1 MKAVEVELLM
11 KGNLSQGMLDA
22 QTKANL
28 LDESLKRVG
37 MTIGGV
43 FTAQKAVEFVKT
55 MIDVRQE
62 VENLSI
68 SFETLLGSKDKATQ
82 FFDELREYAVN
93 TPLMLNDLAGGAQT
107 MLGFN
112 IEAEKVIPTLKQIGD
127 ISMGD
132 RDRFN
137 SLVLAFSQM
146 SATGK
151 LMGQDLL
158 QMINAGFN
166 PLATISEKTGKS
178 IGQLKD
184 EMSAGAISS
193 EMVAQA
199 FADATAEGGK
209 FHGML
214 DKQSKGL
221 KGQISNLE
229 GAIDN
234 MFNAMG
240 EKSEG
245 ILTGSVE
252 VASELVKNYEAVG
265 KALMS
270 LVAVYGSYK
279 TALIATLAVQKAAS
293 FVENIRLV
301 AMFRKELGLATAAQ
315 QAFNITA
322 NANPYVLLAT
332 VILSAAAALVIYS
345 KNCSAA
351 ADEAQ
356 RAADREKEQT
366 DAINDK
372 KEAIEKCI
380 STITDENLAEQ
391 DKLEALE
398 KLKKLMPS
406 VFEKYRT
413 EKELIGKLT
422 EARREY
428 NEELREERNLKGEGN
443 LKADQQRV
451 ADLKKYLEL
460 RKEYY
465 KTGRLTMSD
474 SDYNLYQ
481 NLDKKYNKEVRNVRG
496 TFQTFNSA
504 IESLIKASEG
514 TVWKDVQQVRT
525 DNHNKF
531 MAKLNSMNAETA
543 QKTINFYKNCISSAN
558 KQGKKLVKLPEES
571 VATSV
576 DELQNRIKSAT
587 ARMKSIHENASK
599 DFMKDAKTAWTN
611 AQNEVNKVI
620 KNRNNRSLYPDEASY
635 LAALRK
641 ARDEEKKAKANYEAA
656 GGDTSKKTKKKTK
669 KTKNTGLTPQE
680 KANIKA
686 AEQEEKGRQVEAA
699 QRKQEASEKQTA
711 FDLKQAEIDG
721 LQEGFDKELETI
733 NLNYD
738 KLIEANRL
746 RQQEWVDELQNISD
760 LSFEQAHPDWKKQGL
775 KRPTVTVDDLSAD
788 QKNYLKQ
795 YTEAANAY
803 KQNSEAKLYQN
814 LLAKYQDY
822 EEQRKSIRE
831 KFAKDRAHIEK
842 AVDADGRPIGE
853 DVKER
858 ALAELAKQERAALKS
873 VDDAQ
878 LTELGKENK
887 VLVDLF
893 ADTSEKSVAEVQKI
907 IERIKVLMDYLR
919 GTKDAEGT
927 AVIKDGNGKTER
939 RITQKDMAGLG
950 FSPAELKA
958 LEKSPEKLKALTE
971 QYEKL
976 KKEVLGKNPFRA
988 LADAVGELFKHGE
1001 DGEEKGLEA
1010 KLKRLGESAAASAEM
1025 VGDLAGRLSEMF
1037 EAAGNDG
1044 MAEAM
1049 DAVQGVMTSVS
1060 NIGRGFAEGGV
1071 VGGIAA
1077 AAGEAIGWVTKAFQ
1091 ASARHKAALEKVME
1105 EVTAQQREYNLLL
1118 MEQNLEMEKAQTIF
1132 GTDTYGK
1139 AANAVRVMKDA
1150 YAGLKAE
1157 IAGTAEQQQKFGY
1170 LDTGNAF
1177 WNKIV
1182 NKGYSE
1188 LKDAYS
1194 GLADIEIKTG
1204 HKKTGLFGWGKGKDT
1219 YSSILD
1225 VYPELID
1232 SAGNFNR
1239 ELAESIMN
1247 SREFAKND
1255 KEALQYIIDLYDQA
1269 EEAWESVKDYF
1280 EGVFGDLG
1288 QTLTDAL
1295 VDAFKNG
1302 TDAGKAFADSL
1313 TGMLEKLA
1321 EQMIYTVTI
1330 APLLEKAQEEMLDVM
1345 KREDLTDEEK
1355 FGNYVRILDDM
1366 TDNALSQQGTFNAL
1380 LEKYRQMAKEKGLDL
1395 WQGDSTTQTGKS
1407 GAYTTAS
1414 QESITKLEGLYT
1426 AMLVHETNIDTNVE
1440 NVAGSMQTA
1449 LGHLKRIDTN
1459 TGECSETLKLMRK
1472 DMCDMKDDLTTL
1484 RRDGIKTR

>member
-11 KGNLSQGMLDA
+11 KGNLSRGMLDA

-43 FTAQKAVEFVKT
+43 FTAQKAMEFVKT

-62 VENLSI
+62 VENLII

-82 FFDELREYAVN
+82 FFSELSEYAVN

-107 MLGFN
+107 MLAFN

-332 VILSAAAALVIYS
+332 VILSAAAALAIYS

-380 STITDENLAEQ
+380 STITDENLAEL
-391 DKLEALE
+391 DRLEALE

-406 VFEKYRT
+406 VFEKYKT
-413 EKELIGKLT
+413 EKELIDKLT

-460 RKEYY
+460 RKQYY
-465 KTGRLTMSD
+465 KTGRLNMSD

-543 QKTINFYKNCISSAN
+543 QKTINFYKNCIASAN
-558 KQGKKLVKLPEES
+558 KQGKKLVQLPGES

-576 DELQNRIKSAT
+576 AELQSRIKSAT
-587 ARMKSIHENASK
+587 TRMKSIHENASK

-611 AQNEVNKVI
+611 AQNEVKKVI

-656 GGDTSKKTKKKTK
+656 GGDTSKKTKK
-669 KTKNTGLTPQE
+669 TKNTGLTPQE

-699 QRKQEASEKQTA
+699 QRKQQASEKQTA

-775 KRPTVTVDDLSAD
+775 KRPTVTMDDLSAD

-803 KQNSEAKLYQN
+803 KRNSEAKLYQN

-822 EEQRKSIRE
+822 EEQRKSISE
-831 KFAKDRAHIEK
+831 KFAKDRAQIEK

-853 DVKER
+853 EVKER

-873 VDDAQ
+873 VDEAQ

-907 IERIKVLMDYLR
+907 IDRIKVLMDYLR

-1091 ASARHKAALEKVME
+1091 ASARHKAALEKIME

-1118 MEQNLEMEKAQTIF
+1118 MEQNLELEKAQTIF

-1157 IAGTAEQQQKFGY
+1157 IAGT
-1170 LDTGNAF
+1170 
-1177 WNKIV
+1177 
-1182 NKGYSE
+1182 
-1188 LKDAYS
+1188 
-1194 GLADIEIKTG
+1194 ADIEIKTG

-1472 DMCDMKDDLTTL
+1472 DMRDMKDDLTTL

>member
-1 MKAVEVELLM
+1 M
-11 KGNLSQGMLDA
+11 
-22 QTKANL
+22 
-28 LDESLKRVG
+28 
-37 MTIGGV
+37 
-43 FTAQKAVEFVKT
+43 
-55 MIDVRQE
+55 
-62 VENLSI
+62 
-68 SFETLLGSKDKATQ
+68 
-82 FFDELREYAVN
+82 
-93 TPLMLNDLAGGAQT
+93 
-107 MLGFN
+107 
-112 IEAEKVIPTLKQIGD
+112 
-127 ISMGD
+127 
-132 RDRFN
+132 
-137 SLVLAFSQM
+137 
-146 SATGK
+146 
-151 LMGQDLL
+151 
-158 QMINAGFN
+158 
-166 PLATISEKTGKS
+166 
-178 IGQLKD
+178 
-184 EMSAGAISS
+184 
-193 EMVAQA
+193 
-199 FADATAEGGK
+199 
-209 FHGML
+209 
-214 DKQSKGL
+214 
-221 KGQISNLE
+221 
-229 GAIDN
+229 
-234 MFNAMG
+234 
-240 EKSEG
+240 
-245 ILTGSVE
+245 
-252 VASELVKNYEAVG
+252 
-265 KALMS
+265 
-270 LVAVYGSYK
+270 
-279 TALIATLAVQKAAS
+279 
-293 FVENIRLV
+293 
-301 AMFRKELGLATAAQ
+301 
-315 QAFNITA
+315 
-322 NANPYVLLAT
+322 
-332 VILSAAAALVIYS
+332 
-345 KNCSAA
+345 
-351 ADEAQ
+351 
-356 RAADREKEQT
+356 
-366 DAINDK
+366 
-372 KEAIEKCI
+372 
-380 STITDENLAEQ
+380 
-391 DKLEALE
+391 
-398 KLKKLMPS
+398 
-406 VFEKYRT
+406 
-413 EKELIGKLT
+413 
-422 EARREY
+422 
-428 NEELREERNLKGEGN
+428 
-443 LKADQQRV
+443 
-451 ADLKKYLEL
+451 
-460 RKEYY
+460 
-465 KTGRLTMSD
+465 
-474 SDYNLYQ
+474 
-481 NLDKKYNKEVRNVRG
+481 
-496 TFQTFNSA
+496 
-504 IESLIKASEG
+504 
-514 TVWKDVQQVRT
+514 
-525 DNHNKF
+525 
-531 MAKLNSMNAETA
+531 
-543 QKTINFYKNCISSAN
+543 
-558 KQGKKLVKLPEES
+558 
-571 VATSV
+571 
-576 DELQNRIKSAT
+576 
-587 ARMKSIHENASK
+587 
-599 DFMKDAKTAWTN
+599 
-611 AQNEVNKVI
+611 
-620 KNRNNRSLYPDEASY
+620 
-635 LAALRK
+635 RK

-656 GGDTSKKTKKKTK
+656 GGDTSKKTK

-760 LSFEQAHPDWKKQGL
+760 LSFEQAHPNWKKQGL
-775 KRPTVTVDDLSAD
+775 KRPTVTMDDLSAD

-822 EEQRKSIRE
+822 EEQRKSISE
-831 KFAKDRAHIEK
+831 KFAKDRAQIEK

-853 DVKER
+853 EVKER

-873 VDDAQ
+873 VDEAQ

-907 IERIKVLMDYLR
+907 IDRIKVLMDYLR

-927 AVIKDGNGKTER
+927 AVIKDGHGRTER

-988 LADAVGELFKHGE
+988 LADAVGELFKRGE
-1001 DGEEKGLEA
+1001 DGEEKDLEA

-1091 ASARHKAALEKVME
+1091 ASARHKAALEKIME

-1118 MEQNLEMEKAQTIF
+1118 MEQNLELEKAQTIF

-1157 IAGTAEQQQKFGY
+1157 IAGTAEQQKKFGY

-1472 DMCDMKDDLTTL
+1472 DMRDMKDDLTTL

>member
-68 SFETLLGSKDKATQ
+68 SFETLLGGKDKATQ
-82 FFDELREYAVN
+82 FFGELREYAVN

-112 IEAEKVIPTLKQIGD
+112 MEAEKVIPTLKQIGD

-166 PLATISEKTGKS
+166 PLAIISGKTGKS

-229 GAIDN
+229 GAIDD

-332 VILSAAAALVIYS
+332 VILSAAAALAIYS

-356 RAADREKEQT
+356 RATDREKEQT

-380 STITDENLAEQ
+380 STITDENLAEL
-391 DKLEALE
+391 DRLEALE

-406 VFEKYRT
+406 VFEKYKT
-413 EKELIGKLT
+413 EKELIDKLT

-465 KTGRLTMSD
+465 KTGRLNMSD

-481 NLDKKYNKEVRNVRG
+481 NLNKKYNKEVRNVRG

-543 QKTINFYKNCISSAN
+543 QKTINFYRNCISSAN
-558 KQGKKLVKLPEES
+558 KQGKKLVQLPGES

-656 GGDTSKKTKKKTK
+656 GGDTSKKTKK
-669 KTKNTGLTPQE
+669 TKNTGLTPQE

-721 LQEGFDKELETI
+721 LQDGFDKELETI

-738 KLIEANRL
+738 KLVEANRL

-775 KRPTVTVDDLSAD
+775 KRPTVTMDDLSAD

-822 EEQRKSIRE
+822 EEQRKSISE
-831 KFAKDRAHIEK
+831 KFAKDRAQIEK
-842 AVDADGRPIGE
+842 AVDAEGHPIGE

-873 VDDAQ
+873 VDEAQ

-907 IERIKVLMDYLR
+907 IDRIKVLMDYLR
-919 GTKDAEGT
+919 GTKDGDGT
-927 AVIKDGNGKTER
+927 AVIKDGNGRTER

-1001 DGEEKGLEA
+1001 DGEEKGLET

-1025 VGDLAGRLSEMF
+1025 VGDLAGKLSEMF

-1091 ASARHKAALEKVME
+1091 ASARHKAALEKIME

-1118 MEQNLEMEKAQTIF
+1118 MEQNLELEKAQTIF

-1380 LEKYRQMAKEKGLDL
+1380 LEKYRQLAKEKGLDL

-1459 TGECSETLKLMRK
+1459 TGECSETLKLMCK
-1472 DMCDMKDDLTTL
+1472 DMRDMKDDLTTL

>member
-1 MKAVEVELLM
+1 MRGSVKIEDLKKIDDYAVRLSKQSTKIDAAKVRIVKA
-11 KGNLSQGMLDA
+11 
-22 QTKANL
+22 
-28 LDESLKRVG
+28 
-37 MTIGGV
+37 
-43 FTAQKAVEFVKT
+43 
-55 MIDVRQE
+55 
-62 VENLSI
+62 
-68 SFETLLGSKDKATQ
+68 FETLRLATDRTTESLNELDYSQ
-82 FFDELREYAVN
+82 MMDTLTKLDLSRPIDELENMSGA
-93 TPLMLNDLAGGAQT
+93 LDDLAEKLVATET
-107 MLGFN
+107 MSQYFGTSDWNFYRRWLQENDFDTG
-112 IEAEKVIPTLKQIGD
+112 EDAMMTLATMKESYESVKDMVSLLDFALRNWNDD
-127 ISMGD
+127 ILRDGKASGD
-132 RDRFN
+132 R
-137 SLVLAFSQM
+137 
-146 SATGK
+146 
-151 LMGQDLL
+151 
-158 QMINAGFN
+158 
-166 PLATISEKTGKS
+166 
-178 IGQLKD
+178 
-184 EMSAGAISS
+184 
-193 EMVAQA
+193 QA
-199 FADATAEGGK
+199 MTRYMRENDG
-209 FHGML
+209 
-214 DKQSKGL
+214 
-221 KGQISNLE
+221 NLE
-229 GAIDN
+229 GNIDD
-234 MFNAMG
+234 
-240 EKSEG
+240 S
-245 ILTGSVE
+245 
-252 VASELVKNYEAVG
+252 
-265 KALMS
+265 
-270 LVAVYGSYK
+270 
-279 TALIATLAVQKAAS
+279 
-293 FVENIRLV
+293 
-301 AMFRKELGLATAAQ
+301 
-315 QAFNITA
+315 
-322 NANPYVLLAT
+322 
-332 VILSAAAALVIYS
+332 
-345 KNCSAA
+345 
-351 ADEAQ
+351 
-356 RAADREKEQT
+356 RAE
-366 DAINDK
+366 
-372 KEAIEKCI
+372 
-380 STITDENLAEQ
+380 
-391 DKLEALE
+391 
-398 KLKKLMPS
+398 
-406 VFEKYRT
+406 
-413 EKELIGKLT
+413 
-422 EARREY
+422 
-428 NEELREERNLKGEGN
+428 
-443 LKADQQRV
+443 
-451 ADLKKYLEL
+451 EL
-460 RKEYY
+460 RKELKRWQERRNWLGAIIGVEDERNNVQVQINKSRRY
-465 KTGRLTMSD
+465 
-474 SDYNLYQ
+474 
-481 NLDKKYNKEVRNVRG
+481 LDKVSG
-496 TFQTFNSA
+496 
-504 IESLIKASEG
+504 
-514 TVWKDVQQVRT
+514 
-525 DNHNKF
+525 
-531 MAKLNSMNAETA
+531 
-543 QKTINFYKNCISSAN
+543 
-558 KQGKKLVKLPEES
+558 
-571 VATSV
+571 
-576 DELQNRIKSAT
+576 
-587 ARMKSIHENASK
+587 
-599 DFMKDAKTAWTN
+599 
-611 AQNEVNKVI
+611 
-620 KNRNNRSLYPDEASY
+620 EA
-635 LAALRK
+635 
-641 ARDEEKKAKANYEAA
+641 
-656 GGDTSKKTKKKTK
+656 
-669 KTKNTGLTPQE
+669 
-680 KANIKA
+680 
-686 AEQEEKGRQVEAA
+686 
-699 QRKQEASEKQTA
+699 
-711 FDLKQAEIDG
+711 DLK
-721 LQEGFDKELETI
+721 
-733 NLNYD
+733 
-738 KLIEANRL
+738 
-746 RQQEWVDELQNISD
+746 
-760 LSFEQAHPDWKKQGL
+760 EQAKIYEK
-775 KRPTVTVDDLSAD
+775 
-788 QKNYLKQ
+788 
-795 YTEAANAY
+795 
-803 KQNSEAKLYQN
+803 

-831 KFAKDRAHIEK
+831 KFAKDRAQIEK

-873 VDDAQ
+873 VDEAQ

-907 IERIKVLMDYLR
+907 IDRIKVLMDYLR

-927 AVIKDGNGKTER
+927 AVIKDGNGRTER

-988 LADAVGELFKHGE
+988 LADAVGELFKRGE

-1091 ASARHKAALEKVME
+1091 ASARHKAALEKIME

-1118 MEQNLEMEKAQTIF
+1118 MEQNLELEKAQTIF

>member
-68 SFETLLGSKDKATQ
+68 SFETLLGGKDKATQ
-82 FFDELREYAVN
+82 FFGELREYAVN
-93 TPLMLNDLAGGAQT
+93 TPLMLNNLAGGAQT

-112 IEAEKVIPTLKQIGD
+112 MEAEKVIPTLKQIGD

-166 PLATISEKTGKS
+166 PLAIISEKTGKS

-229 GAIDN
+229 GAIDD

-332 VILSAAAALVIYS
+332 VILSAAAALAIYS

-380 STITDENLAEQ
+380 STITDENLAEL
-391 DKLEALE
+391 DRLEALE

-406 VFEKYRT
+406 VFEKYKT
-413 EKELIGKLT
+413 EKELIDKLT

-443 LKADQQRV
+443 LKADRQRV

-460 RKEYY
+460 RKQYY
-465 KTGRLTMSD
+465 KTGRLNMSD

-558 KQGKKLVKLPEES
+558 KQGKKLVQLPGES

-656 GGDTSKKTKKKTK
+656 GGDTSKKTK

-760 LSFEQAHPDWKKQGL
+760 LSFEQAHPNWKKQGL
-775 KRPTVTVDDLSAD
+775 KRPTVTMDDLSAD

-822 EEQRKSIRE
+822 EEQRKSISE
-831 KFAKDRAHIEK
+831 KFAKDRAQIEK

-858 ALAELAKQERAALKS
+858 ALAELSKQERAALKS

-907 IERIKVLMDYLR
+907 IDRIKMLMDYLR

-927 AVIKDGNGKTER
+927 AVIKDGNGRTER
-939 RITQKDMAGLG
+939 KITQKDMAELG

-1025 VGDLAGRLSEMF
+1025 VGDLAGKLSEMF
-1037 EAAGNDG
+1037 EATGNDG

-1077 AAGEAIGWVTKAFQ
+1077 AASEAIGWVTKAFQ
-1091 ASARHKAALEKVME
+1091 ASARHKAALEKIME

-1118 MEQNLEMEKAQTIF
+1118 MEQNLELEKAQTIF

-1157 IAGTAEQQQKFGY
+1157 IAGTAEQQKKFGY
-1170 LDTGNAF
+1170 TETGSAF

-1355 FGNYVRILDDM
+1355 FGNYVRILDEM

-1472 DMCDMKDDLTTL
+1472 DMRDMKDDLTTL

>member
-1 MKAVEVELLM
+1 MKIEDLKKIDDYADC
-11 KGNLSQGMLDA
+11 LSKQSTKIDA
-22 QTKANL
+22 AKVRIVKAFETL
-28 LDESLKRVG
+28 RLATDRTTESLK
-37 MTIGGV
+37 
-43 FTAQKAVEFVKT
+43 
-55 MIDVRQE
+55 
-62 VENLSI
+62 
-68 SFETLLGSKDKATQ
+68 
-82 FFDELREYAVN
+82 EL
-93 TPLMLNDLAGGAQT
+93 D
-107 MLGFN
+107 
-112 IEAEKVIPTLKQIGD
+112 
-127 ISMGD
+127 
-132 RDRFN
+132 
-137 SLVLAFSQM
+137 FSQM
-146 SATGK
+146 MDTLTK
-151 LMGQDLL
+151 LDLSRPIDEL
-158 QMINAGFN
+158 ENMSDALDD
-166 PLATISEKTGKS
+166 LAEK
-178 IGQLKD
+178 L
-184 EMSAGAISS
+184 
-193 EMVAQA
+193 
-199 FADATAEGGK
+199 
-209 FHGML
+209 
-214 DKQSKGL
+214 
-221 KGQISNLE
+221 
-229 GAIDN
+229 
-234 MFNAMG
+234 
-240 EKSEG
+240 
-245 ILTGSVE
+245 
-252 VASELVKNYEAVG
+252 VASEAMSQYFGTSDWNFYRQWLQENDFADGIDPIQTLKTMTESYESVKDMVAMLEFALRNWNDDILKDG
-265 KALMS
+265 KLSSDRSVMNR
-270 LVAVYGSYK
+270 YMRDNDGQ
-279 TALIATLAVQKAAS
+279 LA
-293 FVENIRLV
+293 ENIEGERV
-301 AMFRKELGLATAAQ
+301 
-315 QAFNITA
+315 
-322 NANPYVLLAT
+322 
-332 VILSAAAALVIYS
+332 
-345 KNCSAA
+345 
-351 ADEAQ
+351 
-356 RAADREKEQT
+356 
-366 DAINDK
+366 
-372 KEAIEKCI
+372 
-380 STITDENLAEQ
+380 
-391 DKLEALE
+391 
-398 KLKKLMPS
+398 
-406 VFEKYRT
+406 
-413 EKELIGKLT
+413 
-422 EARREY
+422 
-428 NEELREERNLKGEGN
+428 EELLKDLKRWQERRNWLGAIIGVDDERSNVQVQINKSRRYLDKVSGE
-443 LKADQQRV
+443 
-451 ADLKKYLEL
+451 ADLKEQ
-460 RKEYY
+460 
-465 KTGRLTMSD
+465 S
-474 SDYNLYQ
+474 
-481 NLDKKYNKEVRNVRG
+481 KKY
-496 TFQTFNSA
+496 
-504 IESLIKASEG
+504 
-514 TVWKDVQQVRT
+514 
-525 DNHNKF
+525 
-531 MAKLNSMNAETA
+531 
-543 QKTINFYKNCISSAN
+543 
-558 KQGKKLVKLPEES
+558 
-571 VATSV
+571 
-576 DELQNRIKSAT
+576 
-587 ARMKSIHENASK
+587 
-599 DFMKDAKTAWTN
+599 
-611 AQNEVNKVI
+611 
-620 KNRNNRSLYPDEASY
+620 
-635 LAALRK
+635 
-641 ARDEEKKAKANYEAA
+641 EK
-656 GGDTSKKTKKKTK
+656 
-669 KTKNTGLTPQE
+669 
-680 KANIKA
+680 
-686 AEQEEKGRQVEAA
+686 
-699 QRKQEASEKQTA
+699 
-711 FDLKQAEIDG
+711 
-721 LQEGFDKELETI
+721 
-733 NLNYD
+733 
-738 KLIEANRL
+738 
-746 RQQEWVDELQNISD
+746 
-760 LSFEQAHPDWKKQGL
+760 
-775 KRPTVTVDDLSAD
+775 
-788 QKNYLKQ
+788 
-795 YTEAANAY
+795 
-803 KQNSEAKLYQN
+803 

-822 EEQRKSIRE
+822 EEQRKSISE
-831 KFAKDRAHIEK
+831 KFAKDRAQIEK
-842 AVDADGRPIGE
+842 AVDAEGRPIGE

-873 VDDAQ
+873 VDEAQ

-907 IERIKVLMDYLR
+907 IDRIKVLMDYLR

-927 AVIKDGNGKTER
+927 AVIKDGNGRTER

-1044 MAEAM
+1044 MADAM

-1091 ASARHKAALEKVME
+1091 ASARHKAALEKIME

-1118 MEQNLEMEKAQTIF
+1118 MEQNLELEKAQTIF

-1157 IAGTAEQQQKFGY
+1157 IAGTAEQQKKFGY
-1170 LDTGNAF
+1170 TETGSAF

-1472 DMCDMKDDLTTL
+1472 DMRDMKDDLTTL

>member
-1 MKAVEVELLM
+1 
-11 KGNLSQGMLDA
+11 
-22 QTKANL
+22 
-28 LDESLKRVG
+28 
-37 MTIGGV
+37 
-43 FTAQKAVEFVKT
+43 
-55 MIDVRQE
+55 
-62 VENLSI
+62 
-68 SFETLLGSKDKATQ
+68 
-82 FFDELREYAVN
+82 
-93 TPLMLNDLAGGAQT
+93 
-107 MLGFN
+107 
-112 IEAEKVIPTLKQIGD
+112 
-127 ISMGD
+127 
-132 RDRFN
+132 
-137 SLVLAFSQM
+137 
-146 SATGK
+146 
-151 LMGQDLL
+151 
-158 QMINAGFN
+158 
-166 PLATISEKTGKS
+166 
-178 IGQLKD
+178 
-184 EMSAGAISS
+184 
-193 EMVAQA
+193 
-199 FADATAEGGK
+199 
-209 FHGML
+209 
-214 DKQSKGL
+214 
-221 KGQISNLE
+221 
-229 GAIDN
+229 
-234 MFNAMG
+234 
-240 EKSEG
+240 
-245 ILTGSVE
+245 
-252 VASELVKNYEAVG
+252 
-265 KALMS
+265 
-270 LVAVYGSYK
+270 
-279 TALIATLAVQKAAS
+279 
-293 FVENIRLV
+293 
-301 AMFRKELGLATAAQ
+301 
-315 QAFNITA
+315 
-322 NANPYVLLAT
+322 
-332 VILSAAAALVIYS
+332 
-345 KNCSAA
+345 
-351 ADEAQ
+351 
-356 RAADREKEQT
+356 
-366 DAINDK
+366 
-372 KEAIEKCI
+372 
-380 STITDENLAEQ
+380 
-391 DKLEALE
+391 
-398 KLKKLMPS
+398 
-406 VFEKYRT
+406 
-413 EKELIGKLT
+413 
-422 EARREY
+422 
-428 NEELREERNLKGEGN
+428 
-443 LKADQQRV
+443 
-451 ADLKKYLEL
+451 
-460 RKEYY
+460 
-465 KTGRLTMSD
+465 MSD

-543 QKTINFYKNCISSAN
+543 QKTINFYKNCIASAN
-558 KQGKKLVKLPEES
+558 KQGKKLVQLPGES

-576 DELQNRIKSAT
+576 AELQSRIKSAT
-587 ARMKSIHENASK
+587 TRMKSIHENASK

-611 AQNEVNKVI
+611 AQNEVKKVI

-656 GGDTSKKTKKKTK
+656 GGDTSKKTKK
-669 KTKNTGLTPQE
+669 TKNTGLTPQE

-686 AEQEEKGRQVEAA
+686 AEQDEKGRQVEAA
-699 QRKQEASEKQTA
+699 QRKQQASEKQTA

-803 KQNSEAKLYQN
+803 KRNSEAKLYQN

-822 EEQRKSIRE
+822 EEQRKSISE
-831 KFAKDRAHIEK
+831 KFAKDRAQIEK
-842 AVDADGRPIGE
+842 AVDAEGRSIGE

-858 ALAELAKQERAALKS
+858 ALAELSKQERAALKS
-873 VDDAQ
+873 VDEAQ

-907 IERIKVLMDYLR
+907 IDRIKVLMDYLR

-927 AVIKDGNGKTER
+927 AVIKDGNGRTER

-1091 ASARHKAALEKVME
+1091 ASARHKAALEKIME

-1118 MEQNLEMEKAQTIF
+1118 MEQNLELEKAQTIF

-1157 IAGTAEQQQKFGY
+1157 IAGTAEQQKKFGY

-1269 EEAWESVKDYF
+1269 EEAWKSVKDYF

-1472 DMCDMKDDLTTL
+1472 DMRDMKDDLTTL

>member
-1 MKAVEVELLM
+1 M

-62 VENLSI
+62 VENLII

-82 FFDELREYAVN
+82 FFSELSEYAVN
-93 TPLMLNDLAGGAQT
+93 TPLMLDDLAGGAQT
-107 MLGFN
+107 MLAFN
-112 IEAEKVIPTLKQIGD
+112 IEAEKVIPILKQIGD

-166 PLATISEKTGKS
+166 PLAIISEKTGKS

-332 VILSAAAALVIYS
+332 VILSAAAALAIYS

-380 STITDENLAEQ
+380 STITDENLAEL
-391 DKLEALE
+391 DRLEALE

-406 VFEKYRT
+406 VFEKYKT
-413 EKELIGKLT
+413 EKELIDKLT

-460 RKEYY
+460 RKQYY
-465 KTGRLTMSD
+465 KTGRLNMSD

-558 KQGKKLVKLPEES
+558 KQGKKLVQLPGES

-656 GGDTSKKTKKKTK
+656 GGDTSKKTK

-775 KRPTVTVDDLSAD
+775 KRPTVTMDDLSAD

-822 EEQRKSIRE
+822 EEQRKSISE
-831 KFAKDRAHIEK
+831 KFAKDRAQIEK
-842 AVDADGRPIGE
+842 AVDAEGRPIGE

-858 ALAELAKQERAALKS
+858 ALAELSKQERAALKS

-907 IERIKVLMDYLR
+907 IDRIKVLMDYLR
-919 GTKDAEGT
+919 GTKDGDGT
-927 AVIKDGNGKTER
+927 AVIKDGNGRTER

-988 LADAVGELFKHGE
+988 LADAVGELFKRGE
-1001 DGEEKGLEA
+1001 DGEEKSLEA

-1091 ASARHKAALEKVME
+1091 ASARHKAALEKIME

-1118 MEQNLEMEKAQTIF
+1118 MEQNLELEKAQTIF

-1157 IAGTAEQQQKFGY
+1157 IAGTAEQQKKFGY
-1170 LDTGNAF
+1170 TETGSAF

-1269 EEAWESVKDYF
+1269 EEAWKSVKDYF

-1380 LEKYRQMAKEKGLDL
+1380 LEKYRQLAKEKGLDL

-1472 DMCDMKDDLTTL
+1472 DMRDMKDDLTTL

>member
-1 MKAVEVELLM
+1 MRGSVKIEDLKKIDDYAERLSKQSTKIDAAKVRIVKA
-11 KGNLSQGMLDA
+11 
-22 QTKANL
+22 
-28 LDESLKRVG
+28 
-37 MTIGGV
+37 
-43 FTAQKAVEFVKT
+43 
-55 MIDVRQE
+55 
-62 VENLSI
+62 
-68 SFETLLGSKDKATQ
+68 FETLRLAT
-82 FFDELREYAVN
+82 DRTTES
-93 TPLMLNDLAGGAQT
+93 LNDLDYSQMMDTLTKLDLSRPIDELGNMSGA
-107 MLGFN
+107 LDDL
-112 IEAEKVIPTLKQIGD
+112 AEKLVATETMSQYFGTSDWNFYRRWLQENDFDTGEDAMMTLATMKESYESVKDMVSLLDFALRNWNDD
-127 ISMGD
+127 ILRDGKASGD
-132 RDRFN
+132 R
-137 SLVLAFSQM
+137 
-146 SATGK
+146 
-151 LMGQDLL
+151 
-158 QMINAGFN
+158 
-166 PLATISEKTGKS
+166 
-178 IGQLKD
+178 
-184 EMSAGAISS
+184 
-193 EMVAQA
+193 QA
-199 FADATAEGGK
+199 MTRYMRENDG
-209 FHGML
+209 
-214 DKQSKGL
+214 
-221 KGQISNLE
+221 NLE
-229 GAIDN
+229 GNIDDSR
-234 MFNAMG
+234 A
-240 EKSEG
+240 ED
-245 ILTGSVE
+245 L
-252 VASELVKNYEAVG
+252 
-265 KALMS
+265 
-270 LVAVYGSYK
+270 
-279 TALIATLAVQKAAS
+279 
-293 FVENIRLV
+293 
-301 AMFRKELGLATAAQ
+301 RKELKRWQERRNWLGAIIGVEDERNNVQVQINKSRRYLDK
-315 QAFNITA
+315 
-322 NANPYVLLAT
+322 V
-332 VILSAAAALVIYS
+332 SGE
-345 KNCSAA
+345 
-351 ADEAQ
+351 ADV
-356 RAADREKEQT
+356 KEQ
-366 DAINDK
+366 AKIY
-372 KEAIEKCI
+372 EK
-380 STITDENLAEQ
+380 
-391 DKLEALE
+391 
-398 KLKKLMPS
+398 
-406 VFEKYRT
+406 
-413 EKELIGKLT
+413 
-422 EARREY
+422 
-428 NEELREERNLKGEGN
+428 
-443 LKADQQRV
+443 
-451 ADLKKYLEL
+451 
-460 RKEYY
+460 
-465 KTGRLTMSD
+465 
-474 SDYNLYQ
+474 
-481 NLDKKYNKEVRNVRG
+481 
-496 TFQTFNSA
+496 
-504 IESLIKASEG
+504 
-514 TVWKDVQQVRT
+514 
-525 DNHNKF
+525 
-531 MAKLNSMNAETA
+531 
-543 QKTINFYKNCISSAN
+543 
-558 KQGKKLVKLPEES
+558 
-571 VATSV
+571 
-576 DELQNRIKSAT
+576 
-587 ARMKSIHENASK
+587 
-599 DFMKDAKTAWTN
+599 
-611 AQNEVNKVI
+611 
-620 KNRNNRSLYPDEASY
+620 
-635 LAALRK
+635 
-641 ARDEEKKAKANYEAA
+641 
-656 GGDTSKKTKKKTK
+656 
-669 KTKNTGLTPQE
+669 
-680 KANIKA
+680 
-686 AEQEEKGRQVEAA
+686 
-699 QRKQEASEKQTA
+699 
-711 FDLKQAEIDG
+711 
-721 LQEGFDKELETI
+721 
-733 NLNYD
+733 
-738 KLIEANRL
+738 
-746 RQQEWVDELQNISD
+746 
-760 LSFEQAHPDWKKQGL
+760 
-775 KRPTVTVDDLSAD
+775 
-788 QKNYLKQ
+788 
-795 YTEAANAY
+795 
-803 KQNSEAKLYQN
+803 

-822 EEQRKSIRE
+822 EEQRKSISE
-831 KFAKDRAHIEK
+831 KFAKDRAQIEK

-907 IERIKVLMDYLR
+907 IDRIKLLMDYLR

-927 AVIKDGNGKTER
+927 AVIKDGNGRTER

-976 KKEVLGKNPFRA
+976 KKEVLGKKPFRA

-1001 DGEEKGLEA
+1001 DGEEKSLEA

-1091 ASARHKAALEKVME
+1091 ASARHKAALEKIME

-1118 MEQNLEMEKAQTIF
+1118 MEQNLELEKAQTIF

-1157 IAGTAEQQQKFGY
+1157 IAGTAEQQKKFGY

-1269 EEAWESVKDYF
+1269 EEAWKSVKDYF

-1472 DMCDMKDDLTTL
+1472 DMRDMKDDLTTL

>member
-1 MKAVEVELLM
+1 MSGSVKIEDLKKIDDYAEGLSKQSIKIDSAKLRIVKA
-11 KGNLSQGMLDA
+11 
-22 QTKANL
+22 
-28 LDESLKRVG
+28 
-37 MTIGGV
+37 
-43 FTAQKAVEFVKT
+43 
-55 MIDVRQE
+55 
-62 VENLSI
+62 
-68 SFETLLGSKDKATQ
+68 FETLRLAT
-82 FFDELREYAVN
+82 DRTMESLNEL
-93 TPLMLNDLAGGAQT
+93 D
-107 MLGFN
+107 
-112 IEAEKVIPTLKQIGD
+112 
-127 ISMGD
+127 
-132 RDRFN
+132 
-137 SLVLAFSQM
+137 FSQM
-146 SATGK
+146 MDTLTK
-151 LMGQDLL
+151 LDLSRPIDEL
-158 QMINAGFN
+158 ENMSDALDD
-166 PLATISEKTGKS
+166 LAEK
-178 IGQLKD
+178 L
-184 EMSAGAISS
+184 
-193 EMVAQA
+193 
-199 FADATAEGGK
+199 
-209 FHGML
+209 
-214 DKQSKGL
+214 
-221 KGQISNLE
+221 
-229 GAIDN
+229 
-234 MFNAMG
+234 
-240 EKSEG
+240 
-245 ILTGSVE
+245 
-252 VASELVKNYEAVG
+252 VASEAMSQYFGTSDWNFYRKWLQKNDFVDGIDPIQTLKTMTESYEGVKD
-265 KALMS
+265 M
-270 LVAVYGSYK
+270 
-279 TALIATLAVQKAAS
+279 
-293 FVENIRLV
+293 V
-301 AMFRKELGLATAAQ
+301 AMLEFALR
-315 QAFNITA
+315 NW
-322 NANPYVLLAT
+322 NDD
-332 VILSAAAALVIYS
+332 IL
-345 KNCSAA
+345 K
-351 ADEAQ
+351 D
-356 RAADREKEQT
+356 
-366 DAINDK
+366 
-372 KEAIEKCI
+372 
-380 STITDENLAEQ
+380 
-391 DKLEALE
+391 
-398 KLKKLMPS
+398 
-406 VFEKYRT
+406 
-413 EKELIGKLT
+413 GKLSSDRS
-422 EARREY
+422 EMNRYMRD
-428 NEELREERNLKGEGN
+428 N
-443 LKADQQRV
+443 D
-451 ADLKKYLEL
+451 
-460 RKEYY
+460 
-465 KTGRLTMSD
+465 GRLTENIEGARVEELLKDLKRWQERRNWLGAIIGVDDERSNVQVQINK
-474 SDYNLYQ
+474 SRRY
-481 NLDKKYNKEVRNVRG
+481 LDKVSGE
-496 TFQTFNSA
+496 A
-504 IESLIKASEG
+504 
-514 TVWKDVQQVRT
+514 DV
-525 DNHNKF
+525 K
-531 MAKLNSMNAETA
+531 
-543 QKTINFYKNCISSAN
+543 
-558 KQGKKLVKLPEES
+558 
-571 VATSV
+571 
-576 DELQNRIKSAT
+576 
-587 ARMKSIHENASK
+587 
-599 DFMKDAKTAWTN
+599 
-611 AQNEVNKVI
+611 
-620 KNRNNRSLYPDEASY
+620 
-635 LAALRK
+635 
-641 ARDEEKKAKANYEAA
+641 
-656 GGDTSKKTKKKTK
+656 
-669 KTKNTGLTPQE
+669 
-680 KANIKA
+680 
-686 AEQEEKGRQVEAA
+686 
-699 QRKQEASEKQTA
+699 
-711 FDLKQAEIDG
+711 
-721 LQEGFDKELETI
+721 
-733 NLNYD
+733 
-738 KLIEANRL
+738 
-746 RQQEWVDELQNISD
+746 
-760 LSFEQAHPDWKKQGL
+760 EQAKVYEK
-775 KRPTVTVDDLSAD
+775 
-788 QKNYLKQ
+788 
-795 YTEAANAY
+795 
-803 KQNSEAKLYQN
+803 

-822 EEQRKSIRE
+822 EEQRKSISE
-831 KFAKDRAHIEK
+831 KFAKDRAQMEK
-842 AVDADGRPIGE
+842 AVDADGRPIGD

-858 ALAELAKQERAALKS
+858 ALAELSKQERAALKS
-873 VDDAQ
+873 VDEAQ

-907 IERIKVLMDYLR
+907 IDRIKMLMDYLR

-927 AVIKDGNGKTER
+927 AVIKDGNGRTER

-1025 VGDLAGRLSEMF
+1025 VGDLAGKLSEMF
-1037 EAAGNDG
+1037 EATGNDG

-1077 AAGEAIGWVTKAFQ
+1077 AASEAIGWVTKAFQ
-1091 ASARHKAALEKVME
+1091 ASARHKAALEKIME

-1118 MEQNLEMEKAQTIF
+1118 MEQNLELEKAQTIF

-1157 IAGTAEQQQKFGY
+1157 IAGTAEQQKKFGY
-1170 LDTGNAF
+1170 TETGSAF

-1355 FGNYVRILDDM
+1355 FGNYVRILDEM

-1380 LEKYRQMAKEKGLDL
+1380 LEKYRQMAKDKGLDL

-1472 DMCDMKDDLTTL
+1472 DMRDMKDDLTTL

>member
-1 MKAVEVELLM
+1 MSRGVRIEDLKAIDDKAELL
-11 KGNLSQGMLDA
+11 KKD
-22 QTKANL
+22 
-28 LDESLKRVG
+28 SLKIESAKVR
-37 MTIGGV
+37 I
-43 FTAQKAVEFVKT
+43 AKA
-55 MIDVRQE
+55 
-62 VENLSI
+62 
-68 SFETLLGSKDKATQ
+68 FETLRLVSERTNESLERLDFSEMLDTLTKLDLSEPI
-82 FFDELREYAVN
+82 DELERMGNAVD
-93 TPLMLNDLAGGAQT
+93 TLAER
-107 MLGFN
+107 L
-112 IEAEKVIPTLKQIGD
+112 
-127 ISMGD
+127 
-132 RDRFN
+132 
-137 SLVLAFSQM
+137 
-146 SATGK
+146 
-151 LMGQDLL
+151 
-158 QMINAGFN
+158 
-166 PLATISEKTGKS
+166 
-178 IGQLKD
+178 
-184 EMSAGAISS
+184 
-193 EMVAQA
+193 
-199 FADATAEGGK
+199 
-209 FHGML
+209 
-214 DKQSKGL
+214 
-221 KGQISNLE
+221 
-229 GAIDN
+229 
-234 MFNAMG
+234 
-240 EKSEG
+240 
-245 ILTGSVE
+245 
-252 VASELVKNYEAVG
+252 VASETMSQYFGTSDWNFYRKWLQQNDFDDGSDAMQTLKTMTESYEGVKDMVAMLEFALRNWNDDILKEG
-265 KALMS
+265 KLSSDRSEMNRYMRDNDGR
-270 LVAVYGSYK
+270 L
-279 TALIATLAVQKAAS
+279 T
-293 FVENIRLV
+293 ENI
-301 AMFRKELGLATAAQ
+301 EG
-315 QAFNITA
+315 
-322 NANPYVLLAT
+322 
-332 VILSAAAALVIYS
+332 
-345 KNCSAA
+345 
-351 ADEAQ
+351 
-356 RAADREKEQT
+356 
-366 DAINDK
+366 
-372 KEAIEKCI
+372 
-380 STITDENLAEQ
+380 
-391 DKLEALE
+391 
-398 KLKKLMPS
+398 
-406 VFEKYRT
+406 
-413 EKELIGKLT
+413 
-422 EARREY
+422 ARV
-428 NEELREERNLKGEGN
+428 EELLKDLKRWQERRNWLGAIIGVDDERSNVQVQINKSRRYLDKVSGE
-443 LKADQQRV
+443 
-451 ADLKKYLEL
+451 ADLKE
-460 RKEYY
+460 
-465 KTGRLTMSD
+465 
-474 SDYNLYQ
+474 Q
-481 NLDKKYNKEVRNVRG
+481 
-496 TFQTFNSA
+496 
-504 IESLIKASEG
+504 
-514 TVWKDVQQVRT
+514 
-525 DNHNKF
+525 
-531 MAKLNSMNAETA
+531 
-543 QKTINFYKNCISSAN
+543 
-558 KQGKKLVKLPEES
+558 
-571 VATSV
+571 
-576 DELQNRIKSAT
+576 
-587 ARMKSIHENASK
+587 
-599 DFMKDAKTAWTN
+599 AKT
-611 AQNEVNKVI
+611 
-620 KNRNNRSLYPDEASY
+620 Y
-635 LAALRK
+635 
-641 ARDEEKKAKANYEAA
+641 EK
-656 GGDTSKKTKKKTK
+656 
-669 KTKNTGLTPQE
+669 
-680 KANIKA
+680 
-686 AEQEEKGRQVEAA
+686 
-699 QRKQEASEKQTA
+699 
-711 FDLKQAEIDG
+711 
-721 LQEGFDKELETI
+721 
-733 NLNYD
+733 
-738 KLIEANRL
+738 
-746 RQQEWVDELQNISD
+746 
-760 LSFEQAHPDWKKQGL
+760 
-775 KRPTVTVDDLSAD
+775 
-788 QKNYLKQ
+788 
-795 YTEAANAY
+795 
-803 KQNSEAKLYQN
+803 

-822 EEQRKSIRE
+822 EEQRKSISE
-831 KFAKDRAHIEK
+831 KFAKDRAQIEK

-858 ALAELAKQERAALKS
+858 ALAELSKQERAALKS

-907 IERIKVLMDYLR
+907 IDRIKMLMDYLR
-919 GTKDAEGT
+919 GTKDGDGT
-927 AVIKDGNGKTER
+927 ALIKDGNGRTER

-1091 ASARHKAALEKVME
+1091 ASARHKAALEKIME

-1118 MEQNLEMEKAQTIF
+1118 MEQNLELEKAQTIF

-1157 IAGTAEQQQKFGY
+1157 IAGTAEQQKKFGY
-1170 LDTGNAF
+1170 TETGSAF

-1269 EEAWESVKDYF
+1269 EESWESVKDYF

-1366 TDNALSQQGTFNAL
+1366 TDNALSQQGTINAL

-1472 DMCDMKDDLTTL
+1472 DMRDMKDDLTTL

>member
-1 MKAVEVELLM
+1 MRGSVKIEDLKKIDDYAERLSKQSTKIDAAKVRIVKA
-11 KGNLSQGMLDA
+11 
-22 QTKANL
+22 
-28 LDESLKRVG
+28 
-37 MTIGGV
+37 
-43 FTAQKAVEFVKT
+43 
-55 MIDVRQE
+55 
-62 VENLSI
+62 
-68 SFETLLGSKDKATQ
+68 FETLRLAT
-82 FFDELREYAVN
+82 DRTTES
-93 TPLMLNDLAGGAQT
+93 LNDLDYSQMMDTLTKLDLSRPIDELETMSGA
-107 MLGFN
+107 LDDL
-112 IEAEKVIPTLKQIGD
+112 AEKLVATETMSQYFGTSDWNFYRRWLQENDFDTGEDAMMTLATMKESYESVKDMVSMLDFALRNWNDD
-127 ISMGD
+127 ILRDGKVSGD
-132 RDRFN
+132 R
-137 SLVLAFSQM
+137 
-146 SATGK
+146 
-151 LMGQDLL
+151 
-158 QMINAGFN
+158 
-166 PLATISEKTGKS
+166 
-178 IGQLKD
+178 
-184 EMSAGAISS
+184 
-193 EMVAQA
+193 QA
-199 FADATAEGGK
+199 MTRYMRENDG
-209 FHGML
+209 
-214 DKQSKGL
+214 
-221 KGQISNLE
+221 NLE
-229 GAIDN
+229 GNIDD
-234 MFNAMG
+234 
-240 EKSEG
+240 S
-245 ILTGSVE
+245 
-252 VASELVKNYEAVG
+252 
-265 KALMS
+265 
-270 LVAVYGSYK
+270 
-279 TALIATLAVQKAAS
+279 
-293 FVENIRLV
+293 
-301 AMFRKELGLATAAQ
+301 
-315 QAFNITA
+315 
-322 NANPYVLLAT
+322 
-332 VILSAAAALVIYS
+332 
-345 KNCSAA
+345 
-351 ADEAQ
+351 
-356 RAADREKEQT
+356 RAE
-366 DAINDK
+366 
-372 KEAIEKCI
+372 
-380 STITDENLAEQ
+380 
-391 DKLEALE
+391 
-398 KLKKLMPS
+398 
-406 VFEKYRT
+406 
-413 EKELIGKLT
+413 
-422 EARREY
+422 
-428 NEELREERNLKGEGN
+428 
-443 LKADQQRV
+443 
-451 ADLKKYLEL
+451 EL
-460 RKEYY
+460 RKELKRWQERRNWLGAIIGVEDERNNVQVQINKSRRY
-465 KTGRLTMSD
+465 
-474 SDYNLYQ
+474 
-481 NLDKKYNKEVRNVRG
+481 LDKVSGE
-496 TFQTFNSA
+496 A
-504 IESLIKASEG
+504 
-514 TVWKDVQQVRT
+514 DV
-525 DNHNKF
+525 K
-531 MAKLNSMNAETA
+531 
-543 QKTINFYKNCISSAN
+543 
-558 KQGKKLVKLPEES
+558 
-571 VATSV
+571 
-576 DELQNRIKSAT
+576 
-587 ARMKSIHENASK
+587 
-599 DFMKDAKTAWTN
+599 
-611 AQNEVNKVI
+611 
-620 KNRNNRSLYPDEASY
+620 
-635 LAALRK
+635 
-641 ARDEEKKAKANYEAA
+641 
-656 GGDTSKKTKKKTK
+656 
-669 KTKNTGLTPQE
+669 
-680 KANIKA
+680 
-686 AEQEEKGRQVEAA
+686 
-699 QRKQEASEKQTA
+699 
-711 FDLKQAEIDG
+711 
-721 LQEGFDKELETI
+721 
-733 NLNYD
+733 
-738 KLIEANRL
+738 
-746 RQQEWVDELQNISD
+746 
-760 LSFEQAHPDWKKQGL
+760 EQAKIYEK
-775 KRPTVTVDDLSAD
+775 
-788 QKNYLKQ
+788 
-795 YTEAANAY
+795 
-803 KQNSEAKLYQN
+803 

-822 EEQRKSIRE
+822 EEQRKSISE
-831 KFAKDRAHIEK
+831 KFAKDRAQIEK

-853 DVKER
+853 DVKDR
-858 ALAELAKQERAALKS
+858 ALAELSKQERAALKS

-907 IERIKVLMDYLR
+907 IDRIKVLMDYLR
-919 GTKDAEGT
+919 GTKDGDGT
-927 AVIKDGNGKTER
+927 AVIKDGNGRTER

-1001 DGEEKGLEA
+1001 DGEEKSLEA

-1060 NIGRGFAEGGV
+1060 NIGRGFAEGGI

-1091 ASARHKAALEKVME
+1091 ASARHKAALEKIME

-1118 MEQNLEMEKAQTIF
+1118 MEQNLELEKAQTIF

-1157 IAGTAEQQQKFGY
+1157 IAGTSEQQKKFGY

-1380 LEKYRQMAKEKGLDL
+1380 LEKYRQLAKEKGLDL

-1440 NVAGSMQTA
+1440 NVAGCMQTA

-1472 DMCDMKDDLTTL
+1472 DMRDMKDDLTTL

>member
-1 MKAVEVELLM
+1 MRGSVKIEDLKKIDDYAERLSKQSNKIDSAKVRIVKAFETLRLATDRTTESLNDLDYSQMMDTLTKLDLSRPIDELENMSDALDDLAEKLVASEAM
-11 KGNLSQGMLDA
+11 SQYFGTSDWNFYRQWLQENDFVDGIDPIQTLKTMTESYESVKDMVAMLEFALRNWNDDILKDGNLSSDRSVMNRYMRD
-22 QTKANL
+22 
-28 LDESLKRVG
+28 
-37 MTIGGV
+37 
-43 FTAQKAVEFVKT
+43 
-55 MIDVRQE
+55 
-62 VENLSI
+62 
-68 SFETLLGSKDKATQ
+68 
-82 FFDELREYAVN
+82 
-93 TPLMLNDLAGGAQT
+93 NDGQLAE
-107 MLGFN
+107 N
-112 IEAEKVIPTLKQIGD
+112 IE
-127 ISMGD
+127 
-132 RDRFN
+132 
-137 SLVLAFSQM
+137 
-146 SATGK
+146 
-151 LMGQDLL
+151 
-158 QMINAGFN
+158 
-166 PLATISEKTGKS
+166 
-178 IGQLKD
+178 
-184 EMSAGAISS
+184 
-193 EMVAQA
+193 
-199 FADATAEGGK
+199 
-209 FHGML
+209 
-214 DKQSKGL
+214 
-221 KGQISNLE
+221 
-229 GAIDN
+229 
-234 MFNAMG
+234 G
-240 EKSEG
+240 E
-245 ILTGSVE
+245 
-252 VASELVKNYEAVG
+252 
-265 KALMS
+265 
-270 LVAVYGSYK
+270 
-279 TALIATLAVQKAAS
+279 
-293 FVENIRLV
+293 R
-301 AMFRKELGLATAAQ
+301 
-315 QAFNITA
+315 
-322 NANPYVLLAT
+322 
-332 VILSAAAALVIYS
+332 
-345 KNCSAA
+345 
-351 ADEAQ
+351 
-356 RAADREKEQT
+356 
-366 DAINDK
+366 
-372 KEAIEKCI
+372 
-380 STITDENLAEQ
+380 
-391 DKLEALE
+391 
-398 KLKKLMPS
+398 
-406 VFEKYRT
+406 
-413 EKELIGKLT
+413 
-422 EARREY
+422 
-428 NEELREERNLKGEGN
+428 
-443 LKADQQRV
+443 
-451 ADLKKYLEL
+451 
-460 RKEYY
+460 
-465 KTGRLTMSD
+465 
-474 SDYNLYQ
+474 
-481 NLDKKYNKEVRNVRG
+481 
-496 TFQTFNSA
+496 
-504 IESLIKASEG
+504 
-514 TVWKDVQQVRT
+514 
-525 DNHNKF
+525 
-531 MAKLNSMNAETA
+531 
-543 QKTINFYKNCISSAN
+543 
-558 KQGKKLVKLPEES
+558 
-571 VATSV
+571 V
-576 DELQNRIKSAT
+576 DELL
-587 ARMKSIHENASK
+587 K
-599 DFMKDAKTAWTN
+599 DLKRWQERRNWLGAIIGVDD
-611 AQNEVNKVI
+611 E
-620 KNRNNRSLYPDEASY
+620 RNNVQVQINKSRRY
-635 LAALRK
+635 LDK
-641 ARDEEKKAKANYEAA
+641 VSGE
-656 GGDTSKKTKKKTK
+656 S
-669 KTKNTGLTPQE
+669 
-680 KANIKA
+680 
-686 AEQEEKGRQVEAA
+686 
-699 QRKQEASEKQTA
+699 
-711 FDLKQAEIDG
+711 DLK
-721 LQEGFDKELETI
+721 
-733 NLNYD
+733 
-738 KLIEANRL
+738 
-746 RQQEWVDELQNISD
+746 
-760 LSFEQAHPDWKKQGL
+760 EQAKVYEK
-775 KRPTVTVDDLSAD
+775 
-788 QKNYLKQ
+788 
-795 YTEAANAY
+795 
-803 KQNSEAKLYQN
+803 

-822 EEQRKSIRE
+822 EEQRKSISE
-831 KFAKDRAHIEK
+831 KFAKDRAQIEK
-842 AVDADGRPIGE
+842 AVDADGRPIGD

-873 VDDAQ
+873 VDEAQ

-907 IERIKVLMDYLR
+907 IDRIKVLMDYLR

-927 AVIKDGNGKTER
+927 AVIKDGNGRTER

-1091 ASARHKAALEKVME
+1091 ASARHKAALEKIME

-1118 MEQNLEMEKAQTIF
+1118 MEQNLELEKAQTIF

-1157 IAGTAEQQQKFGY
+1157 IAGTAEQQKKFGY
-1170 LDTGNAF
+1170 TETGSAF

-1345 KREDLTDEEK
+1345 KREDMTDEEK

-1472 DMCDMKDDLTTL
+1472 DMRDMKDDLTTL

>member
-1 MKAVEVELLM
+1 MRGSVKIEDLKKIDDYAERLSKQSTKIDAAKVRIVKA
-11 KGNLSQGMLDA
+11 
-22 QTKANL
+22 
-28 LDESLKRVG
+28 
-37 MTIGGV
+37 
-43 FTAQKAVEFVKT
+43 
-55 MIDVRQE
+55 
-62 VENLSI
+62 
-68 SFETLLGSKDKATQ
+68 FETLRLAT
-82 FFDELREYAVN
+82 DRTTESLNEL
-93 TPLMLNDLAGGAQT
+93 D
-107 MLGFN
+107 
-112 IEAEKVIPTLKQIGD
+112 
-127 ISMGD
+127 
-132 RDRFN
+132 
-137 SLVLAFSQM
+137 FSQM
-146 SATGK
+146 MDTLTK
-151 LMGQDLL
+151 LDLSRPIDEL
-158 QMINAGFN
+158 ENMSDALDD
-166 PLATISEKTGKS
+166 LAEK
-178 IGQLKD
+178 L
-184 EMSAGAISS
+184 
-193 EMVAQA
+193 
-199 FADATAEGGK
+199 
-209 FHGML
+209 
-214 DKQSKGL
+214 
-221 KGQISNLE
+221 
-229 GAIDN
+229 
-234 MFNAMG
+234 
-240 EKSEG
+240 
-245 ILTGSVE
+245 
-252 VASELVKNYEAVG
+252 VASETMSQYFGTSDWNFYRQWLQENDFADGIDPIQTLKTITESYESVKDMVAMLEFALRNWNDDILKDG
-265 KALMS
+265 KLSSDRSVMNR
-270 LVAVYGSYK
+270 YMRENDGH
-279 TALIATLAVQKAAS
+279 LA
-293 FVENIRLV
+293 ENIEGERV
-301 AMFRKELGLATAAQ
+301 
-315 QAFNITA
+315 
-322 NANPYVLLAT
+322 
-332 VILSAAAALVIYS
+332 
-345 KNCSAA
+345 
-351 ADEAQ
+351 
-356 RAADREKEQT
+356 
-366 DAINDK
+366 
-372 KEAIEKCI
+372 
-380 STITDENLAEQ
+380 
-391 DKLEALE
+391 
-398 KLKKLMPS
+398 
-406 VFEKYRT
+406 
-413 EKELIGKLT
+413 
-422 EARREY
+422 
-428 NEELREERNLKGEGN
+428 EELLKDLKRWQERRNWLGAIIGVDDERNNVQVQINKSRRYLDKVSGE
-443 LKADQQRV
+443 
-451 ADLKKYLEL
+451 ADLK
-460 RKEYY
+460 
-465 KTGRLTMSD
+465 
-474 SDYNLYQ
+474 
-481 NLDKKYNKEVRNVRG
+481 
-496 TFQTFNSA
+496 
-504 IESLIKASEG
+504 
-514 TVWKDVQQVRT
+514 
-525 DNHNKF
+525 
-531 MAKLNSMNAETA
+531 
-543 QKTINFYKNCISSAN
+543 
-558 KQGKKLVKLPEES
+558 
-571 VATSV
+571 
-576 DELQNRIKSAT
+576 
-587 ARMKSIHENASK
+587 
-599 DFMKDAKTAWTN
+599 
-611 AQNEVNKVI
+611 
-620 KNRNNRSLYPDEASY
+620 
-635 LAALRK
+635 
-641 ARDEEKKAKANYEAA
+641 
-656 GGDTSKKTKKKTK
+656 
-669 KTKNTGLTPQE
+669 
-680 KANIKA
+680 
-686 AEQEEKGRQVEAA
+686 
-699 QRKQEASEKQTA
+699 
-711 FDLKQAEIDG
+711 
-721 LQEGFDKELETI
+721 
-733 NLNYD
+733 
-738 KLIEANRL
+738 
-746 RQQEWVDELQNISD
+746 
-760 LSFEQAHPDWKKQGL
+760 EQAKVLEK
-775 KRPTVTVDDLSAD
+775 
-788 QKNYLKQ
+788 
-795 YTEAANAY
+795 
-803 KQNSEAKLYQN
+803 

-842 AVDADGRPIGE
+842 AVDSDGRPIGE

-873 VDDAQ
+873 VDEAQ

-907 IERIKVLMDYLR
+907 IDRIKVLMDYLR

-927 AVIKDGNGKTER
+927 AVIKDGNGRTER

-1049 DAVQGVMTSVS
+1049 DAVQGVMTSVN

-1091 ASARHKAALEKVME
+1091 ASARHKAALEKIME

-1118 MEQNLEMEKAQTIF
+1118 MEQNLELEKAQTIF

-1157 IAGTAEQQQKFGY
+1157 IAGTAEQQKKFGY
-1170 LDTGNAF
+1170 TETGSAF

-1302 TDAGKAFADSL
+1302 TDAGKAFVDSL

-1395 WQGDSTTQTGKS
+1395 WQRDSTTQTGKS

-1472 DMCDMKDDLTTL
+1472 DMRDMKDDLTTL

>member
-1 MKAVEVELLM
+1 MSGSVKIEDLKKIDDYAEGLSKQSIKIDSAKLRIVKA
-11 KGNLSQGMLDA
+11 
-22 QTKANL
+22 
-28 LDESLKRVG
+28 
-37 MTIGGV
+37 
-43 FTAQKAVEFVKT
+43 
-55 MIDVRQE
+55 
-62 VENLSI
+62 
-68 SFETLLGSKDKATQ
+68 FETLRLAT
-82 FFDELREYAVN
+82 DRTTESLNEL
-93 TPLMLNDLAGGAQT
+93 D
-107 MLGFN
+107 
-112 IEAEKVIPTLKQIGD
+112 
-127 ISMGD
+127 
-132 RDRFN
+132 
-137 SLVLAFSQM
+137 FSQM
-146 SATGK
+146 MDTLTK
-151 LMGQDLL
+151 LDLSRPIDEL
-158 QMINAGFN
+158 ENMSDALDD
-166 PLATISEKTGKS
+166 LAEK
-178 IGQLKD
+178 L
-184 EMSAGAISS
+184 
-193 EMVAQA
+193 
-199 FADATAEGGK
+199 
-209 FHGML
+209 
-214 DKQSKGL
+214 
-221 KGQISNLE
+221 
-229 GAIDN
+229 
-234 MFNAMG
+234 
-240 EKSEG
+240 
-245 ILTGSVE
+245 
-252 VASELVKNYEAVG
+252 VASEAMSQYFGTSDWNFYRKWLQKNDFVDGIDPIQTLKTMTESYEGVKD
-265 KALMS
+265 M
-270 LVAVYGSYK
+270 
-279 TALIATLAVQKAAS
+279 
-293 FVENIRLV
+293 V
-301 AMFRKELGLATAAQ
+301 AMLEFALR
-315 QAFNITA
+315 NW
-322 NANPYVLLAT
+322 NDD
-332 VILSAAAALVIYS
+332 IL
-345 KNCSAA
+345 K
-351 ADEAQ
+351 D
-356 RAADREKEQT
+356 
-366 DAINDK
+366 
-372 KEAIEKCI
+372 
-380 STITDENLAEQ
+380 
-391 DKLEALE
+391 
-398 KLKKLMPS
+398 
-406 VFEKYRT
+406 
-413 EKELIGKLT
+413 GKLSSDRS
-422 EARREY
+422 EMNRYMRD
-428 NEELREERNLKGEGN
+428 N
-443 LKADQQRV
+443 D
-451 ADLKKYLEL
+451 
-460 RKEYY
+460 
-465 KTGRLTMSD
+465 GRLTENIEGARVEELLKDLKRWQERRNWLGAIIGVDDERSNVQVQINK
-474 SDYNLYQ
+474 SRRY
-481 NLDKKYNKEVRNVRG
+481 LDKVSGE
-496 TFQTFNSA
+496 A
-504 IESLIKASEG
+504 
-514 TVWKDVQQVRT
+514 DV
-525 DNHNKF
+525 K
-531 MAKLNSMNAETA
+531 
-543 QKTINFYKNCISSAN
+543 
-558 KQGKKLVKLPEES
+558 
-571 VATSV
+571 
-576 DELQNRIKSAT
+576 
-587 ARMKSIHENASK
+587 
-599 DFMKDAKTAWTN
+599 
-611 AQNEVNKVI
+611 
-620 KNRNNRSLYPDEASY
+620 
-635 LAALRK
+635 
-641 ARDEEKKAKANYEAA
+641 
-656 GGDTSKKTKKKTK
+656 
-669 KTKNTGLTPQE
+669 
-680 KANIKA
+680 
-686 AEQEEKGRQVEAA
+686 
-699 QRKQEASEKQTA
+699 
-711 FDLKQAEIDG
+711 
-721 LQEGFDKELETI
+721 
-733 NLNYD
+733 
-738 KLIEANRL
+738 
-746 RQQEWVDELQNISD
+746 
-760 LSFEQAHPDWKKQGL
+760 EQAKVYEK
-775 KRPTVTVDDLSAD
+775 
-788 QKNYLKQ
+788 
-795 YTEAANAY
+795 
-803 KQNSEAKLYQN
+803 

-822 EEQRKSIRE
+822 EEQRKSISE
-831 KFAKDRAHIEK
+831 KFAKDRAQIEK

-853 DVKER
+853 DVKAR
-858 ALAELAKQERAALKS
+858 ALAELSKQERAALKS

-907 IERIKVLMDYLR
+907 IDRIKVLMDYLR
-919 GTKDAEGT
+919 GTKDGDGT
-927 AVIKDGNGKTER
+927 AVIKDGSGRTER

-1025 VGDLAGRLSEMF
+1025 VGDLAGKLSEMF

-1091 ASARHKAALEKVME
+1091 ASARHKAALEKIME

-1118 MEQNLEMEKAQTIF
+1118 MEQNLELEKAQTIF

-1157 IAGTAEQQQKFGY
+1157 IAGTAEQQKKFGY
-1170 LDTGNAF
+1170 TETGSAF

-1302 TDAGKAFADSL
+1302 TDAGKAFTDSL

-1380 LEKYRQMAKEKGLDL
+1380 LEKYRQMAKDKGLDL

-1472 DMCDMKDDLTTL
+1472 DMRDMKDDLTTL

>member
-82 FFDELREYAVN
+82 FFGELLEYAVN
-93 TPLMLNDLAGGAQT
+93 TPLMVNELAGGAQT

-112 IEAEKVIPTLKQIGD
+112 IEAEKVIPILKQIGD

-166 PLATISEKTGKS
+166 PLAIISEKTGKS

-332 VILSAAAALVIYS
+332 VILSAAAALAIYS

-380 STITDENLAEQ
+380 STITDENLAEL
-391 DKLEALE
+391 DRLEALE

-406 VFEKYRT
+406 VFEKYKT
-413 EKELIGKLT
+413 EKELIDKLT

-443 LKADQQRV
+443 LKADRQRV

-460 RKEYY
+460 RKQYY
-465 KTGRLTMSD
+465 KTGRLNMSD

-558 KQGKKLVKLPEES
+558 KQGKKLVQLPGES

-620 KNRNNRSLYPDEASY
+620 KNRNNRFLYPDEASY
-635 LAALRK
+635 LAALHK

-656 GGDTSKKTKKKTK
+656 GGDTSKKTK

-775 KRPTVTVDDLSAD
+775 KRPTVTMDDLSAD

-822 EEQRKSIRE
+822 EEQRKSISE
-831 KFAKDRAHIEK
+831 KFAKDRAQIEK
-842 AVDADGRPIGE
+842 AVDAEGHPIGE
-853 DVKER
+853 DVKDR

-873 VDDAQ
+873 VDEAQ

-907 IERIKVLMDYLR
+907 IDRIKVLMDYLR
-919 GTKDAEGT
+919 GTKDGDGT
-927 AVIKDGNGKTER
+927 AVIKDGNGRTER

-988 LADAVGELFKHGE
+988 LADAVGELFKRGE
-1001 DGEEKGLEA
+1001 DGEEKSLEA

-1091 ASARHKAALEKVME
+1091 ASARHKAALEKIME

-1118 MEQNLEMEKAQTIF
+1118 MEQNLELETAQTIF

-1157 IAGTAEQQQKFGY
+1157 IAGTAEQQKKFGY
-1170 LDTGNAF
+1170 TETGSAF

-1302 TDAGKAFADSL
+1302 TDAGKAFVDSL

-1355 FGNYVRILDDM
+1355 FSNYVRILDDM

-1380 LEKYRQMAKEKGLDL
+1380 LEKYRQLAKEKGLDL

-1472 DMCDMKDDLTTL
+1472 DMRDMKDDLTTL

>member
-1 MKAVEVELLM
+1 MRGSVKIEDLKTIDDYADRLSKQSTKIDAAKVRIVKA
-11 KGNLSQGMLDA
+11 
-22 QTKANL
+22 
-28 LDESLKRVG
+28 
-37 MTIGGV
+37 
-43 FTAQKAVEFVKT
+43 
-55 MIDVRQE
+55 
-62 VENLSI
+62 
-68 SFETLLGSKDKATQ
+68 FETLRLAT
-82 FFDELREYAVN
+82 DRTTESLNEL
-93 TPLMLNDLAGGAQT
+93 D
-107 MLGFN
+107 
-112 IEAEKVIPTLKQIGD
+112 
-127 ISMGD
+127 
-132 RDRFN
+132 
-137 SLVLAFSQM
+137 FSQM
-146 SATGK
+146 MDTLTK
-151 LMGQDLL
+151 LDLSRPIDEL
-158 QMINAGFN
+158 ENMSDALDD
-166 PLATISEKTGKS
+166 LAEK
-178 IGQLKD
+178 L
-184 EMSAGAISS
+184 
-193 EMVAQA
+193 
-199 FADATAEGGK
+199 
-209 FHGML
+209 
-214 DKQSKGL
+214 
-221 KGQISNLE
+221 
-229 GAIDN
+229 
-234 MFNAMG
+234 
-240 EKSEG
+240 
-245 ILTGSVE
+245 
-252 VASELVKNYEAVG
+252 VASETMSQYFGTSDWNFYRQWLQDNDFADGIDPIQTLKTMTESYEGVKDMVAMLEFALRNWNDDILKDG
-265 KALMS
+265 KLSSDRTLMNR
-270 LVAVYGSYK
+270 YMRDNDGQ
-279 TALIATLAVQKAAS
+279 LA
-293 FVENIRLV
+293 ENIEGERV
-301 AMFRKELGLATAAQ
+301 
-315 QAFNITA
+315 
-322 NANPYVLLAT
+322 
-332 VILSAAAALVIYS
+332 
-345 KNCSAA
+345 
-351 ADEAQ
+351 
-356 RAADREKEQT
+356 
-366 DAINDK
+366 
-372 KEAIEKCI
+372 
-380 STITDENLAEQ
+380 
-391 DKLEALE
+391 
-398 KLKKLMPS
+398 
-406 VFEKYRT
+406 
-413 EKELIGKLT
+413 
-422 EARREY
+422 
-428 NEELREERNLKGEGN
+428 EELLKDLKRWQERRNWLGAIIGVDDERNNVQVQINKS
-443 LKADQQRV
+443 RR
-451 ADLKKYLEL
+451 Y
-460 RKEYY
+460 
-465 KTGRLTMSD
+465 
-474 SDYNLYQ
+474 
-481 NLDKKYNKEVRNVRG
+481 LDKVSGEADV
-496 TFQTFNSA
+496 
-504 IESLIKASEG
+504 
-514 TVWKDVQQVRT
+514 KDQ
-525 DNHNKF
+525 
-531 MAKLNSMNAETA
+531 AKV
-543 QKTINFYKNCISSAN
+543 Y
-558 KQGKKLVKLPEES
+558 VK
-571 VATSV
+571 
-576 DELQNRIKSAT
+576 
-587 ARMKSIHENASK
+587 
-599 DFMKDAKTAWTN
+599 
-611 AQNEVNKVI
+611 
-620 KNRNNRSLYPDEASY
+620 
-635 LAALRK
+635 
-641 ARDEEKKAKANYEAA
+641 
-656 GGDTSKKTKKKTK
+656 
-669 KTKNTGLTPQE
+669 
-680 KANIKA
+680 
-686 AEQEEKGRQVEAA
+686 
-699 QRKQEASEKQTA
+699 
-711 FDLKQAEIDG
+711 
-721 LQEGFDKELETI
+721 
-733 NLNYD
+733 
-738 KLIEANRL
+738 
-746 RQQEWVDELQNISD
+746 
-760 LSFEQAHPDWKKQGL
+760 
-775 KRPTVTVDDLSAD
+775 
-788 QKNYLKQ
+788 
-795 YTEAANAY
+795 
-803 KQNSEAKLYQN
+803 

-831 KFAKDRAHIEK
+831 KFAKDRAQIEK
-842 AVDADGRPIGE
+842 AVDAEGRPIGE

-858 ALAELAKQERAALKS
+858 ALSELSKQERAALKS

-907 IERIKVLMDYLR
+907 IDRIKMLMDYLR

-927 AVIKDGNGKTER
+927 AVIKDGNGRTER

-1001 DGEEKGLEA
+1001 DGEEKDLEA

-1037 EAAGNDG
+1037 AAAGNDG

-1091 ASARHKAALEKVME
+1091 ASARHKAALEKIME

-1118 MEQNLEMEKAQTIF
+1118 MEQNLELEKAQTIF

-1157 IAGTAEQQQKFGY
+1157 IAGTAEQQKKFGY
-1170 LDTGNAF
+1170 TETGSAF

-1355 FGNYVRILDDM
+1355 FGNYVRILDEM

-1380 LEKYRQMAKEKGLDL
+1380 LEKYRQLAKDKGLDL

-1472 DMCDMKDDLTTL
+1472 DMRDMKDDLTTL

>member
-1 MKAVEVELLM
+1 MSRGVSIEDLKAIDDKAELL
-11 KGNLSQGMLDA
+11 KKD
-22 QTKANL
+22 
-28 LDESLKRVG
+28 SLKIESAKVR
-37 MTIGGV
+37 I
-43 FTAQKAVEFVKT
+43 AKA
-55 MIDVRQE
+55 
-62 VENLSI
+62 
-68 SFETLLGSKDKATQ
+68 FETLRLVSERTNESLERLDFSEMLDTLTKLDLSEPI
-82 FFDELREYAVN
+82 DELERMGNAVD
-93 TPLMLNDLAGGAQT
+93 TLAER
-107 MLGFN
+107 L
-112 IEAEKVIPTLKQIGD
+112 
-127 ISMGD
+127 
-132 RDRFN
+132 
-137 SLVLAFSQM
+137 
-146 SATGK
+146 
-151 LMGQDLL
+151 
-158 QMINAGFN
+158 
-166 PLATISEKTGKS
+166 
-178 IGQLKD
+178 
-184 EMSAGAISS
+184 
-193 EMVAQA
+193 
-199 FADATAEGGK
+199 
-209 FHGML
+209 
-214 DKQSKGL
+214 
-221 KGQISNLE
+221 
-229 GAIDN
+229 
-234 MFNAMG
+234 
-240 EKSEG
+240 
-245 ILTGSVE
+245 
-252 VASELVKNYEAVG
+252 VASETMSQYFGTSDWNFYRKWLQQNDFDDGSDAMQTLKTMTESYESVKDMVAMLEFALRNWNDDILKDG
-265 KALMS
+265 KLSSDRSVMNR
-270 LVAVYGSYK
+270 YMRDNDGQ
-279 TALIATLAVQKAAS
+279 LA
-293 FVENIRLV
+293 ENI
-301 AMFRKELGLATAAQ
+301 EG
-315 QAFNITA
+315 
-322 NANPYVLLAT
+322 
-332 VILSAAAALVIYS
+332 
-345 KNCSAA
+345 
-351 ADEAQ
+351 
-356 RAADREKEQT
+356 
-366 DAINDK
+366 
-372 KEAIEKCI
+372 
-380 STITDENLAEQ
+380 
-391 DKLEALE
+391 
-398 KLKKLMPS
+398 
-406 VFEKYRT
+406 
-413 EKELIGKLT
+413 
-422 EARREY
+422 
-428 NEELREERNLKGEGN
+428 ER
-443 LKADQQRV
+443 
-451 ADLKKYLEL
+451 
-460 RKEYY
+460 
-465 KTGRLTMSD
+465 
-474 SDYNLYQ
+474 
-481 NLDKKYNKEVRNVRG
+481 
-496 TFQTFNSA
+496 
-504 IESLIKASEG
+504 
-514 TVWKDVQQVRT
+514 
-525 DNHNKF
+525 
-531 MAKLNSMNAETA
+531 
-543 QKTINFYKNCISSAN
+543 
-558 KQGKKLVKLPEES
+558 
-571 VATSV
+571 V
-576 DELQNRIKSAT
+576 DELL
-587 ARMKSIHENASK
+587 K
-599 DFMKDAKTAWTN
+599 DLKRWQERRNWLGAIIGVDD
-611 AQNEVNKVI
+611 E
-620 KNRNNRSLYPDEASY
+620 RNNVQVQINKSRRY
-635 LAALRK
+635 LDK
-641 ARDEEKKAKANYEAA
+641 VSGE
-656 GGDTSKKTKKKTK
+656 S
-669 KTKNTGLTPQE
+669 
-680 KANIKA
+680 
-686 AEQEEKGRQVEAA
+686 
-699 QRKQEASEKQTA
+699 
-711 FDLKQAEIDG
+711 DLK
-721 LQEGFDKELETI
+721 
-733 NLNYD
+733 
-738 KLIEANRL
+738 
-746 RQQEWVDELQNISD
+746 
-760 LSFEQAHPDWKKQGL
+760 EQAKMYEK
-775 KRPTVTVDDLSAD
+775 
-788 QKNYLKQ
+788 
-795 YTEAANAY
+795 
-803 KQNSEAKLYQN
+803 

-822 EEQRKSIRE
+822 EEQRKSISE
-831 KFAKDRAHIEK
+831 KFAKDRAQIEK
-842 AVDADGRPIGE
+842 AVDADGRPIGD

-873 VDDAQ
+873 VDEAQ

-907 IERIKVLMDYLR
+907 IDRIKVLMDYLR

-927 AVIKDGNGKTER
+927 AVIKDGNGRTER

-1025 VGDLAGRLSEMF
+1025 VCDLAGRLSEMF

-1091 ASARHKAALEKVME
+1091 ASARHKAALEKIME

-1118 MEQNLEMEKAQTIF
+1118 MEQNLELEKAQTIF

-1157 IAGTAEQQQKFGY
+1157 IAGTAEQQKKFGY

-1177 WNKIV
+1177 WNKIM

-1269 EEAWESVKDYF
+1269 EEAWKSVKDYF

-1302 TDAGKAFADSL
+1302 TDAGKAFVDSL

-1330 APLLEKAQEEMLDVM
+1330 APLLEKAQKEMLDVM

-1355 FGNYVRILDDM
+1355 FGNYVRILDEM

-1380 LEKYRQMAKEKGLDL
+1380 LEKYRQLAKDKGLDL

-1449 LGHLKRIDTN
+1449 LVHLKRIDAN

-1472 DMCDMKDDLTTL
+1472 DMRDMKDDLTTL

>member
-82 FFDELREYAVN
+82 FFGELLEYAVN
-93 TPLMLNDLAGGAQT
+93 TPLMVNELAGGAQT

-112 IEAEKVIPTLKQIGD
+112 IEAEKVIPILKQIGD

-166 PLATISEKTGKS
+166 PLAIISEKTGKS

-332 VILSAAAALVIYS
+332 VILSAAAALAIYS

-380 STITDENLAEQ
+380 STITDENLAEL
-391 DKLEALE
+391 DRLEALE

-406 VFEKYRT
+406 VFEKYKT
-413 EKELIGKLT
+413 EKELIDKLT

-460 RKEYY
+460 RKQYY
-465 KTGRLTMSD
+465 KTGRLNMSD

-558 KQGKKLVKLPEES
+558 KQGKKLVQLPGES

-656 GGDTSKKTKKKTK
+656 GGDTSKKTK

-760 LSFEQAHPDWKKQGL
+760 LSFEQAHPDWKEQGL
-775 KRPTVTVDDLSAD
+775 KRPTVTMDDLSAD

-822 EEQRKSIRE
+822 EEQRKSISE
-831 KFAKDRAHIEK
+831 KFAKDRAQIEK
-842 AVDADGRPIGE
+842 AVDAEGRPIGE

-858 ALAELAKQERAALKS
+858 ALAELSKQERAALKS

-907 IERIKVLMDYLR
+907 IDRIKLLMDYLR

-927 AVIKDGNGKTER
+927 AVIKDGNGRTER

-1025 VGDLAGRLSEMF
+1025 VGDLAGKLSEMF

-1091 ASARHKAALEKVME
+1091 ASARHKAALEKIME

-1118 MEQNLEMEKAQTIF
+1118 MEQNLELEKAQTIF

-1157 IAGTAEQQQKFGY
+1157 IAGTAEQQKKFGY
-1170 LDTGNAF
+1170 TETGSAF

-1269 EEAWESVKDYF
+1269 EEAWESVKEYF

-1355 FGNYVRILDDM
+1355 FGNYVRILDEM
-1366 TDNALSQQGTFNAL
+1366 TDNALSQQGTINAL

-1472 DMCDMKDDLTTL
+1472 DMRDMKDDLTTL

>member
-1 MKAVEVELLM
+1 M

-62 VENLSI
+62 VENLII

-82 FFDELREYAVN
+82 FFSELSEYAVN

-107 MLGFN
+107 MLAFN

-332 VILSAAAALVIYS
+332 VILSAAAALAIYS

-380 STITDENLAEQ
+380 STITDENLAEL
-391 DKLEALE
+391 DRLEALE

-406 VFEKYRT
+406 VFEKYKT
-413 EKELIGKLT
+413 EKELIDKLT

-428 NEELREERNLKGEGN
+428 NDELREERNLKGEGN

-451 ADLKKYLEL
+451 ADLKKYLKL
-460 RKEYY
+460 RKQYY
-465 KTGRLTMSD
+465 KTGRLNMSD

-543 QKTINFYKNCISSAN
+543 QKTINFYKNCIASAN
-558 KQGKKLVKLPEES
+558 KQGKKLVQLPGES

-576 DELQNRIKSAT
+576 AELQSRIKSAT
-587 ARMKSIHENASK
+587 TRMKSIHENASK

-611 AQNEVNKVI
+611 AQNEVKKVI

-656 GGDTSKKTKKKTK
+656 GGDTSKKTKK
-669 KTKNTGLTPQE
+669 TKNTGLTPQE

-686 AEQEEKGRQVEAA
+686 AEQDEKIRQVEAA

-775 KRPTVTVDDLSAD
+775 KRPTVTMDDLSAD

-803 KQNSEAKLYQN
+803 KRNSEAKLYQN

-822 EEQRKSIRE
+822 EEQRKSISE
-831 KFAKDRAHIEK
+831 KFAKDRAQIEK

-873 VDDAQ
+873 VDEAQ

-907 IERIKVLMDYLR
+907 IDRIKVLMDYLR

-927 AVIKDGNGKTER
+927 AVIKDGNGRTER

-976 KKEVLGKNPFRA
+976 KKEVLGQNPFRA
-988 LADAVGELFKHGE
+988 LADAVGELFRRGE
-1001 DGEEKGLEA
+1001 DGEEKSLEA

-1091 ASARHKAALEKVME
+1091 ASARHKAALEKIME

-1118 MEQNLEMEKAQTIF
+1118 MEQNLELEKAQTIF

-1157 IAGTAEQQQKFGY
+1157 IAGTAEQQKKFGY

-1366 TDNALSQQGTFNAL
+1366 TDNVLSQQGTFNAL

-1472 DMCDMKDDLTTL
+1472 DMRDMKDDLTTL

>member
-82 FFDELREYAVN
+82 FFGELREYAVN

-229 GAIDN
+229 GAIDD

-332 VILSAAAALVIYS
+332 VILSAAAALAIYS

-380 STITDENLAEQ
+380 STITDENLAEL
-391 DKLEALE
+391 DRVEALE

-406 VFEKYRT
+406 VFEKYKT
-413 EKELIGKLT
+413 EKELIDKLT

-465 KTGRLTMSD
+465 KTGRLNMSD

-543 QKTINFYKNCISSAN
+543 QKTINFYKNCIASAN
-558 KQGKKLVKLPEES
+558 KQGKKLVQLPGES

-576 DELQNRIKSAT
+576 AELQSRIKSAT
-587 ARMKSIHENASK
+587 TRMKSIHENASK

-611 AQNEVNKVI
+611 AQNEVKKVI

-656 GGDTSKKTKKKTK
+656 GGDTSKKTK

-760 LSFEQAHPDWKKQGL
+760 LSFEQAHPNWKKQGL
-775 KRPTVTVDDLSAD
+775 KRPTVTMDDLSAD

-822 EEQRKSIRE
+822 EEQRKSISE
-831 KFAKDRAHIEK
+831 KFAKDRAQIEK
-842 AVDADGRPIGE
+842 AVDTDGRPIGE

-873 VDDAQ
+873 VDEAQ

-907 IERIKVLMDYLR
+907 IDRIKVLMDYLR

-927 AVIKDGNGKTER
+927 AVIKDGHGRTER

-988 LADAVGELFKHGE
+988 LADAVGELFKRGE
-1001 DGEEKGLEA
+1001 DGEEKDLEA

-1091 ASARHKAALEKVME
+1091 ASARHKAALEKIME

-1118 MEQNLEMEKAQTIF
+1118 MEQNLELEKAQTIF

-1157 IAGTAEQQQKFGY
+1157 IAGTAEQQKKFGY

-1472 DMCDMKDDLTTL
+1472 DMRDMKDDLTTL

>member
-62 VENLSI
+62 VENLII

-82 FFDELREYAVN
+82 FFSELSEYAVN

-107 MLGFN
+107 MLAFN

-166 PLATISEKTGKS
+166 PLAIISEKTGKS

-322 NANPYVLLAT
+322 NANSYVLLAT
-332 VILSAAAALVIYS
+332 VILSAAAALAIYS

-380 STITDENLAEQ
+380 STIIDENLAEL
-391 DKLEALE
+391 DRLEALE

-406 VFEKYRT
+406 VFEKYKT
-413 EKELIGKLT
+413 EKELIDKLT

-451 ADLKKYLEL
+451 ADLKKYLKL
-460 RKEYY
+460 RKQYY
-465 KTGRLTMSD
+465 KTGRLNMSD

-558 KQGKKLVKLPEES
+558 KQGKKLVQLPGES

-656 GGDTSKKTKKKTK
+656 GGDTSKKTK

-760 LSFEQAHPDWKKQGL
+760 LSFEQAHPNWKKQGL
-775 KRPTVTVDDLSAD
+775 KRPTVTMDDLSAD

-803 KQNSEAKLYQN
+803 KKNSEAKLYQN

-822 EEQRKSIRE
+822 EEQRKSISE
-831 KFAKDRAHIEK
+831 KFAKDRAQIEK

-858 ALAELAKQERAALKS
+858 ALAELSKQERAALKS

-907 IERIKVLMDYLR
+907 IDRIKLLMDYLC

-927 AVIKDGNGKTER
+927 AVIKDGNGRTER

-1091 ASARHKAALEKVME
+1091 ASARHKAALEKIME

-1118 MEQNLEMEKAQTIF
+1118 MEQNLELEKAQTIF

-1157 IAGTAEQQQKFGY
+1157 IAGTAEQQKKFGY
-1170 LDTGNAF
+1170 LDTGSAF
-1177 WNKIV
+1177 WNKMV

-1440 NVAGSMQTA
+1440 NVAGCMQTA

-1472 DMCDMKDDLTTL
+1472 DMRDMKDDLTTL

>member
-62 VENLSI
+62 VENLII

-82 FFDELREYAVN
+82 FFSELSEYAVN

-107 MLGFN
+107 MLAFN

-229 GAIDN
+229 GAIDD

-293 FVENIRLV
+293 FIENIRLV

-332 VILSAAAALVIYS
+332 VILSAAAALAIYS

-380 STITDENLAEQ
+380 STITDENLAEL
-391 DKLEALE
+391 DRVEALE

-406 VFEKYRT
+406 VFEKYKT
-413 EKELIGKLT
+413 EKELIDKLT

-465 KTGRLTMSD
+465 KTGRLNMSD

-543 QKTINFYKNCISSAN
+543 QKTINFYKNCIASAN
-558 KQGKKLVKLPEES
+558 KQGKKLVQLPGES

-576 DELQNRIKSAT
+576 AELQSRIKSAT
-587 ARMKSIHENASK
+587 TRMKSIHENASK

-611 AQNEVNKVI
+611 AQNEVKKVI

-656 GGDTSKKTKKKTK
+656 GGDTSKKTK

-760 LSFEQAHPDWKKQGL
+760 LSFEQAHPNWKKQGL
-775 KRPTVTVDDLSAD
+775 KRPTVTMDDLSAD

-822 EEQRKSIRE
+822 EEQRKSISE
-831 KFAKDRAHIEK
+831 KFAKDRAQIEK
-842 AVDADGRPIGE
+842 AVDAEGRPIGE

-873 VDDAQ
+873 VDEAQ

-907 IERIKVLMDYLR
+907 IDRIKVLMDYLR

-988 LADAVGELFKHGE
+988 LADAVGELFKRGE

-1091 ASARHKAALEKVME
+1091 ASARHKAALEKIME

-1118 MEQNLEMEKAQTIF
+1118 MEQNLELEKAQTIF

-1157 IAGTAEQQQKFGY
+1157 IAGTAEQQKKFGY

-1239 ELAESIMN
+1239 ELAESIMS

-1472 DMCDMKDDLTTL
+1472 DMRDMKDDLTTL

>member
-62 VENLSI
+62 VENLII

-82 FFDELREYAVN
+82 FFSELSEYAVN

-107 MLGFN
+107 MLAFN

-229 GAIDN
+229 GAIDD

-332 VILSAAAALVIYS
+332 VILSAAAALAIYS

-380 STITDENLAEQ
+380 STITDENLAEL
-391 DKLEALE
+391 DRLEALE

-406 VFEKYRT
+406 VFEKYKT
-413 EKELIGKLT
+413 EKELIDKLT

-451 ADLKKYLEL
+451 ADLKKYLKL
-460 RKEYY
+460 RKQYY
-465 KTGRLTMSD
+465 KTGRLNMSD

-558 KQGKKLVKLPEES
+558 KQGKKLVQLPGES

-656 GGDTSKKTKKKTK
+656 GGDTSKKTK

-760 LSFEQAHPDWKKQGL
+760 LSFEQAHPNWKKQGL
-775 KRPTVTVDDLSAD
+775 KRPTVTMDDLSAD

-822 EEQRKSIRE
+822 EEQRKSISE
-831 KFAKDRAHIEK
+831 KFAKDRAQIEK

-858 ALAELAKQERAALKS
+858 ALAELSKQERAALKS

-907 IERIKVLMDYLR
+907 IDRIKMLMDYLR

-927 AVIKDGNGKTER
+927 AVIKDGNGRTER
-939 RITQKDMAGLG
+939 KITQKDMAELG

-1025 VGDLAGRLSEMF
+1025 VGDLAGKLSEMF
-1037 EAAGNDG
+1037 EATGNDG

-1077 AAGEAIGWVTKAFQ
+1077 AASEAIGWVTKAFQ
-1091 ASARHKAALEKVME
+1091 ASARHKAALEKIME

-1118 MEQNLEMEKAQTIF
+1118 MEQNLELEKAQTIF

-1157 IAGTAEQQQKFGY
+1157 IAGTAEQQKKFGY
-1170 LDTGNAF
+1170 TETGSAF

-1355 FGNYVRILDDM
+1355 FGNYVRILDEM

-1380 LEKYRQMAKEKGLDL
+1380 LEKYRQMAKDKGLDL

-1472 DMCDMKDDLTTL
+1472 DMRDMKDDLTTL

>member
-1 MKAVEVELLM
+1 MC
-11 KGNLSQGMLDA
+11 
-22 QTKANL
+22 
-28 LDESLKRVG
+28 
-37 MTIGGV
+37 
-43 FTAQKAVEFVKT
+43 
-55 MIDVRQE
+55 
-62 VENLSI
+62 
-68 SFETLLGSKDKATQ
+68 SKC
-82 FFDELREYAVN
+82 E
-93 TPLMLNDLAGGAQT
+93 
-107 MLGFN
+107 
-112 IEAEKVIPTLKQIGD
+112 QI
-127 ISMGD
+127 
-132 RDRFN
+132 
-137 SLVLAFSQM
+137 
-146 SATGK
+146 
-151 LMGQDLL
+151 
-158 QMINAGFN
+158 
-166 PLATISEKTGKS
+166 
-178 IGQLKD
+178 
-184 EMSAGAISS
+184 
-193 EMVAQA
+193 
-199 FADATAEGGK
+199 
-209 FHGML
+209 
-214 DKQSKGL
+214 
-221 KGQISNLE
+221 
-229 GAIDN
+229 
-234 MFNAMG
+234 
-240 EKSEG
+240 
-245 ILTGSVE
+245 
-252 VASELVKNYEAVG
+252 
-265 KALMS
+265 
-270 LVAVYGSYK
+270 
-279 TALIATLAVQKAAS
+279 
-293 FVENIRLV
+293 
-301 AMFRKELGLATAAQ
+301 
-315 QAFNITA
+315 
-322 NANPYVLLAT
+322 
-332 VILSAAAALVIYS
+332 
-345 KNCSAA
+345 
-351 ADEAQ
+351 
-356 RAADREKEQT
+356 
-366 DAINDK
+366 
-372 KEAIEKCI
+372 
-380 STITDENLAEQ
+380 
-391 DKLEALE
+391 
-398 KLKKLMPS
+398 
-406 VFEKYRT
+406 
-413 EKELIGKLT
+413 
-422 EARREY
+422 
-428 NEELREERNLKGEGN
+428 
-443 LKADQQRV
+443 
-451 ADLKKYLEL
+451 
-460 RKEYY
+460 
-465 KTGRLTMSD
+465 
-474 SDYNLYQ
+474 
-481 NLDKKYNKEVRNVRG
+481 
-496 TFQTFNSA
+496 
-504 IESLIKASEG
+504 
-514 TVWKDVQQVRT
+514 
-525 DNHNKF
+525 
-531 MAKLNSMNAETA
+531 
-543 QKTINFYKNCISSAN
+543 
-558 KQGKKLVKLPEES
+558 ES

-656 GGDTSKKTKKKTK
+656 GGDTSKKTK

-760 LSFEQAHPDWKKQGL
+760 LSFEQAHPNWKKQGL
-775 KRPTVTVDDLSAD
+775 KRPTVTMDDLSAD

-822 EEQRKSIRE
+822 EEQRKSISE
-831 KFAKDRAHIEK
+831 KFAKDRAQIEK

-858 ALAELAKQERAALKS
+858 ALAELSKQERAALKS

-907 IERIKVLMDYLR
+907 IDRIKVLMDYLR

-927 AVIKDGNGKTER
+927 AVIKDGNGRTER

-1001 DGEEKGLEA
+1001 DGEDKGLEA

-1091 ASARHKAALEKVME
+1091 ASARHKAALEKIME

-1118 MEQNLEMEKAQTIF
+1118 MEQNLELEKAQTIF

-1472 DMCDMKDDLTTL
+1472 DMRDMKDDLTTL

>member
-11 KGNLSQGMLDA
+11 KWNLSQGMLDA

-43 FTAQKAVEFVKT
+43 FTAQKAMEFVKT

-62 VENLSI
+62 VENLII

-82 FFDELREYAVN
+82 FFSELSEYAVN

-107 MLGFN
+107 MLAFN

-252 VASELVKNYEAVG
+252 VASELVKNYEAIG

-332 VILSAAAALVIYS
+332 VILSAAAALAIYS

-380 STITDENLAEQ
+380 STITDENLAEL
-391 DKLEALE
+391 DRLEALE

-406 VFEKYRT
+406 VFEKYKT
-413 EKELIGKLT
+413 EKELIDKLT

-443 LKADQQRV
+443 LKADRQRV

-460 RKEYY
+460 RKQYY
-465 KTGRLTMSD
+465 KTGRLNMSD

-558 KQGKKLVKLPEES
+558 KQGKKLVQLPGES

-587 ARMKSIHENASK
+587 ARMKNIHENASK

-656 GGDTSKKTKKKTK
+656 GGDTSKKTKK
-669 KTKNTGLTPQE
+669 TKNTGLTPQD

-746 RQQEWVDELQNISD
+746 HQQEWVDELQNISD

-775 KRPTVTVDDLSAD
+775 KRPTVTMDDLSAD

-822 EEQRKSIRE
+822 EEQRKSISE
-831 KFAKDRAHIEK
+831 KFAKDRAQIEK
-842 AVDADGRPIGE
+842 AVDAEGRPIGE

-858 ALAELAKQERAALKS
+858 ALAELSKQERAALKS

-907 IERIKVLMDYLR
+907 IDRIKVLMDYLR

-927 AVIKDGNGKTER
+927 AVIKDGNGRTER

-988 LADAVGELFKHGE
+988 LADAVGELFKHG
-1001 DGEEKGLEA
+1001 DDDEEKGLEA

-1091 ASARHKAALEKVME
+1091 ASARHKAALEKIME

-1118 MEQNLEMEKAQTIF
+1118 MEQNLELEKAQTIF

-1157 IAGTAEQQQKFGY
+1157 IAGTAEQQKKFGY
-1170 LDTGNAF
+1170 TETGSAF

-1269 EEAWESVKDYF
+1269 EEAWKSVKDYF

-1302 TDAGKAFADSL
+1302 TDAGKAFVDSL

-1355 FGNYVRILDDM
+1355 FSNYVRILDDM

-1472 DMCDMKDDLTTL
+1472 DMRDMKDDLTTL

>member
-62 VENLSI
+62 VENLII

-82 FFDELREYAVN
+82 FFSELSEYAVN

-107 MLGFN
+107 MLAFN

-332 VILSAAAALVIYS
+332 VILSAAAALAIYS

-380 STITDENLAEQ
+380 STITDENLAEL
-391 DKLEALE
+391 DRLEALE

-406 VFEKYRT
+406 VFEKYKT
-413 EKELIGKLT
+413 EKELIDKLT

-451 ADLKKYLEL
+451 ADLKKYLKL
-460 RKEYY
+460 RKQYY
-465 KTGRLTMSD
+465 KTGRLNMSD

-558 KQGKKLVKLPEES
+558 KQGKKLVQLPGES

-656 GGDTSKKTKKKTK
+656 GGDTSKKTK

-760 LSFEQAHPDWKKQGL
+760 LSFEQAHPNWKKQGL
-775 KRPTVTVDDLSAD
+775 KRPTVTMDDLSAD

-795 YTEAANAY
+795 YTEAANVY

-822 EEQRKSIRE
+822 EEQRKSISE
-831 KFAKDRAHIEK
+831 KFAKDRAQIEK

-873 VDDAQ
+873 VDEAQ

-907 IERIKVLMDYLR
+907 IDRIKMLMDYLR

-927 AVIKDGNGKTER
+927 AVIKDGNGRTER

-976 KKEVLGKNPFRA
+976 KKEVLDKNPFRA

-1091 ASARHKAALEKVME
+1091 ASARHKAALEKIME

-1118 MEQNLEMEKAQTIF
+1118 MEQNLELEKAQTIF

-1157 IAGTAEQQQKFGY
+1157 IAGTAEQQKKFGY
-1170 LDTGNAF
+1170 TETGSAF

-1355 FGNYVRILDDM
+1355 FGNYVRILDEM

-1380 LEKYRQMAKEKGLDL
+1380 LEKYRQLAKDKGLDL

-1449 LGHLKRIDTN
+1449 LVHLKRIDAN
-1459 TGECSETLKLMRK
+1459 TGECSEMLKLMRK
-1472 DMCDMKDDLTTL
+1472 DMRDMKDDLTTL

>member
-1 MKAVEVELLM
+1 MKIEDLKTIDDYADR
-11 KGNLSQGMLDA
+11 LSKQSTKIDA
-22 QTKANL
+22 AKVRIVKA
-28 LDESLKRVG
+28 
-37 MTIGGV
+37 
-43 FTAQKAVEFVKT
+43 
-55 MIDVRQE
+55 
-62 VENLSI
+62 
-68 SFETLLGSKDKATQ
+68 FETLRLAT
-82 FFDELREYAVN
+82 DRTTESLNEL
-93 TPLMLNDLAGGAQT
+93 D
-107 MLGFN
+107 
-112 IEAEKVIPTLKQIGD
+112 
-127 ISMGD
+127 
-132 RDRFN
+132 
-137 SLVLAFSQM
+137 FSQM
-146 SATGK
+146 MDTLTK
-151 LMGQDLL
+151 LDLSRPIDEL
-158 QMINAGFN
+158 ENMSDALDD
-166 PLATISEKTGKS
+166 LAEK
-178 IGQLKD
+178 L
-184 EMSAGAISS
+184 
-193 EMVAQA
+193 
-199 FADATAEGGK
+199 
-209 FHGML
+209 
-214 DKQSKGL
+214 
-221 KGQISNLE
+221 
-229 GAIDN
+229 
-234 MFNAMG
+234 
-240 EKSEG
+240 
-245 ILTGSVE
+245 
-252 VASELVKNYEAVG
+252 VASEAMSQYFGTSDWNFYRQWLQENDFADGIDPIQTLKTMTESYESVKDMVAMLEFALRNWNDDILKDG
-265 KALMS
+265 KLSSDRSVMNR
-270 LVAVYGSYK
+270 YMRDNDGH
-279 TALIATLAVQKAAS
+279 LA
-293 FVENIRLV
+293 ENIEGERV
-301 AMFRKELGLATAAQ
+301 
-315 QAFNITA
+315 
-322 NANPYVLLAT
+322 
-332 VILSAAAALVIYS
+332 
-345 KNCSAA
+345 
-351 ADEAQ
+351 
-356 RAADREKEQT
+356 
-366 DAINDK
+366 
-372 KEAIEKCI
+372 
-380 STITDENLAEQ
+380 
-391 DKLEALE
+391 
-398 KLKKLMPS
+398 
-406 VFEKYRT
+406 
-413 EKELIGKLT
+413 
-422 EARREY
+422 
-428 NEELREERNLKGEGN
+428 EELLKDLKRWQERRNWLGAIIGVDDERSNVQVQINKSRRYLDKVSGE
-443 LKADQQRV
+443 
-451 ADLKKYLEL
+451 ADLK
-460 RKEYY
+460 
-465 KTGRLTMSD
+465 
-474 SDYNLYQ
+474 
-481 NLDKKYNKEVRNVRG
+481 
-496 TFQTFNSA
+496 
-504 IESLIKASEG
+504 
-514 TVWKDVQQVRT
+514 
-525 DNHNKF
+525 
-531 MAKLNSMNAETA
+531 
-543 QKTINFYKNCISSAN
+543 
-558 KQGKKLVKLPEES
+558 
-571 VATSV
+571 
-576 DELQNRIKSAT
+576 
-587 ARMKSIHENASK
+587 
-599 DFMKDAKTAWTN
+599 
-611 AQNEVNKVI
+611 
-620 KNRNNRSLYPDEASY
+620 
-635 LAALRK
+635 
-641 ARDEEKKAKANYEAA
+641 
-656 GGDTSKKTKKKTK
+656 
-669 KTKNTGLTPQE
+669 
-680 KANIKA
+680 
-686 AEQEEKGRQVEAA
+686 
-699 QRKQEASEKQTA
+699 
-711 FDLKQAEIDG
+711 
-721 LQEGFDKELETI
+721 
-733 NLNYD
+733 
-738 KLIEANRL
+738 
-746 RQQEWVDELQNISD
+746 
-760 LSFEQAHPDWKKQGL
+760 EQAK
-775 KRPTVTVDDLSAD
+775 V
-788 QKNYLKQ
+788 Y
-795 YTEAANAY
+795 E
-803 KQNSEAKLYQN
+803 N

-822 EEQRKSIRE
+822 EEQRKSISE
-831 KFAKDRAHIEK
+831 KFAKDRAQIEK
-842 AVDADGRPIGE
+842 AVDSDGRPIGE
-853 DVKER
+853 DVKDR

-873 VDDAQ
+873 VDEAQ

-907 IERIKVLMDYLR
+907 IDRIKVLMDYLR

-927 AVIKDGNGKTER
+927 AVIKDGNGRTER

-1091 ASARHKAALEKVME
+1091 ASARHKAALEKIME

-1118 MEQNLEMEKAQTIF
+1118 MEQNLELEKAQTIF

-1157 IAGTAEQQQKFGY
+1157 IAGTAEQQKKFGY

-1239 ELAESIMN
+1239 ELAESIIN

-1472 DMCDMKDDLTTL
+1472 DMRDMKDDLTTL

>member
-1 MKAVEVELLM
+1 MRGSVKIEDLKTIDDYADRLSKQSTKIDSAKVRIVKA
-11 KGNLSQGMLDA
+11 
-22 QTKANL
+22 
-28 LDESLKRVG
+28 
-37 MTIGGV
+37 
-43 FTAQKAVEFVKT
+43 
-55 MIDVRQE
+55 
-62 VENLSI
+62 
-68 SFETLLGSKDKATQ
+68 FETLRLATDRTTESLNELDYSQ
-82 FFDELREYAVN
+82 MMDTLTKLDLSRPIDELENMSDA
-93 TPLMLNDLAGGAQT
+93 LDDLA
-107 MLGFN
+107 
-112 IEAEKVIPTLKQIGD
+112 EKL
-127 ISMGD
+127 
-132 RDRFN
+132 
-137 SLVLAFSQM
+137 
-146 SATGK
+146 
-151 LMGQDLL
+151 
-158 QMINAGFN
+158 
-166 PLATISEKTGKS
+166 
-178 IGQLKD
+178 
-184 EMSAGAISS
+184 
-193 EMVAQA
+193 
-199 FADATAEGGK
+199 
-209 FHGML
+209 
-214 DKQSKGL
+214 
-221 KGQISNLE
+221 
-229 GAIDN
+229 
-234 MFNAMG
+234 
-240 EKSEG
+240 
-245 ILTGSVE
+245 
-252 VASELVKNYEAVG
+252 VASEAMSQYFGTSDWNFYRQWLQENDFADGIDPIQTLKTMTESYESVKDMVAMLEFALRNWNDDILKDG
-265 KALMS
+265 KLSSDRSVMNR
-270 LVAVYGSYK
+270 YMRDNDGH
-279 TALIATLAVQKAAS
+279 LA
-293 FVENIRLV
+293 ENIDGERV
-301 AMFRKELGLATAAQ
+301 EELLKDLKRWQERRNWLGA
-315 QAFNITA
+315 IIG
-322 NANPYVLLAT
+322 VD
-332 VILSAAAALVIYS
+332 
-345 KNCSAA
+345 
-351 ADEAQ
+351 DERSNVQ
-356 RAADREKEQT
+356 VQINKSRRYLDKVSGESDLKEQ
-366 DAINDK
+366 
-372 KEAIEKCI
+372 
-380 STITDENLAEQ
+380 
-391 DKLEALE
+391 
-398 KLKKLMPS
+398 
-406 VFEKYRT
+406 
-413 EKELIGKLT
+413 
-422 EARREY
+422 
-428 NEELREERNLKGEGN
+428 
-443 LKADQQRV
+443 
-451 ADLKKYLEL
+451 
-460 RKEYY
+460 
-465 KTGRLTMSD
+465 
-474 SDYNLYQ
+474 
-481 NLDKKYNKEVRNVRG
+481 
-496 TFQTFNSA
+496 
-504 IESLIKASEG
+504 
-514 TVWKDVQQVRT
+514 
-525 DNHNKF
+525 
-531 MAKLNSMNAETA
+531 AKM
-543 QKTINFYKNCISSAN
+543 
-558 KQGKKLVKLPEES
+558 
-571 VATSV
+571 
-576 DELQNRIKSAT
+576 
-587 ARMKSIHENASK
+587 
-599 DFMKDAKTAWTN
+599 
-611 AQNEVNKVI
+611 
-620 KNRNNRSLYPDEASY
+620 
-635 LAALRK
+635 
-641 ARDEEKKAKANYEAA
+641 YE
-656 GGDTSKKTKKKTK
+656 
-669 KTKNTGLTPQE
+669 
-680 KANIKA
+680 
-686 AEQEEKGRQVEAA
+686 
-699 QRKQEASEKQTA
+699 
-711 FDLKQAEIDG
+711 
-721 LQEGFDKELETI
+721 
-733 NLNYD
+733 
-738 KLIEANRL
+738 
-746 RQQEWVDELQNISD
+746 
-760 LSFEQAHPDWKKQGL
+760 
-775 KRPTVTVDDLSAD
+775 
-788 QKNYLKQ
+788 
-795 YTEAANAY
+795 
-803 KQNSEAKLYQN
+803 N

-822 EEQRKSIRE
+822 EEQRKSISE
-831 KFAKDRAHIEK
+831 KFAKDRAQIEK
-842 AVDADGRPIGE
+842 AVDAEGRPIGE

-858 ALAELAKQERAALKS
+858 ALAELSKQERAALKS
-873 VDDAQ
+873 VDEAQ

-907 IERIKVLMDYLR
+907 IDRIKMLMDYLR

-927 AVIKDGNGKTER
+927 AVIKDGNGRTER

-971 QYEKL
+971 QYENL

-1001 DGEEKGLEA
+1001 DGEEKSLEA

-1091 ASARHKAALEKVME
+1091 ASARHKAALEKIME

-1118 MEQNLEMEKAQTIF
+1118 MEQNLELEKAQTIF

-1157 IAGTAEQQQKFGY
+1157 IAGTAEQQKKFGY
-1170 LDTGNAF
+1170 TETGSAF

-1472 DMCDMKDDLTTL
+1472 DMRDMKDDLTTL

>member
-82 FFDELREYAVN
+82 FFGELLEYAVN
-93 TPLMLNDLAGGAQT
+93 TPLMVNELAGGAQT

-112 IEAEKVIPTLKQIGD
+112 IEAEKVIPILKQIGD

-166 PLATISEKTGKS
+166 PLAIISEKTGKS

-332 VILSAAAALVIYS
+332 VILSAAAALAIYS

-380 STITDENLAEQ
+380 STITDENLAEL
-391 DKLEALE
+391 DRLEALE

-406 VFEKYRT
+406 VFEKYKT
-413 EKELIGKLT
+413 EKELIDKLT

-443 LKADQQRV
+443 LKADRQRV

-460 RKEYY
+460 RKQYY
-465 KTGRLTMSD
+465 KTGRLNMSD

-558 KQGKKLVKLPEES
+558 KQGKKLVQLPGES

-599 DFMKDAKTAWTN
+599 DFMKDAKNAWTN

-656 GGDTSKKTKKKTK
+656 GGDTSKKTK

-746 RQQEWVDELQNISD
+746 RQQEWVDELQDISD

-775 KRPTVTVDDLSAD
+775 KRPTVTMDDLSAD

-822 EEQRKSIRE
+822 EEQRKSISE
-831 KFAKDRAHIEK
+831 KFAKDRAQIEK
-842 AVDADGRPIGE
+842 AVDAEGHPIGE
-853 DVKER
+853 DVKDR

-873 VDDAQ
+873 VDEAQ

-907 IERIKVLMDYLR
+907 IDRIKVLMDYLR
-919 GTKDAEGT
+919 GTKDGDGT
-927 AVIKDGNGKTER
+927 AVIKDGNGRTER

-988 LADAVGELFKHGE
+988 LADAVGELFKRGE
-1001 DGEEKGLEA
+1001 DGEEKSLEA

-1091 ASARHKAALEKVME
+1091 ASARHKAALEKIME

-1118 MEQNLEMEKAQTIF
+1118 MEQNLELEKAQTIF

-1157 IAGTAEQQQKFGY
+1157 IAGTAEQQKKFGY
-1170 LDTGNAF
+1170 TETGSAF
-1177 WNKIV
+1177 WNKMV

-1355 FGNYVRILDDM
+1355 FSNYVRILDDM

-1380 LEKYRQMAKEKGLDL
+1380 LEKYRQLAKEKGLDL

-1472 DMCDMKDDLTTL
+1472 DMRDMKDDLTTL

>member
-62 VENLSI
+62 VENLII

-82 FFDELREYAVN
+82 FFSELSEYAVN

-107 MLGFN
+107 MLAFN

-229 GAIDN
+229 GAIDD

-332 VILSAAAALVIYS
+332 VILSAAAALAIYS

-380 STITDENLAEQ
+380 STITDENLAEL
-391 DKLEALE
+391 DRLEALE

-406 VFEKYRT
+406 VFEKYKT
-413 EKELIGKLT
+413 EKELIDKLT

-451 ADLKKYLEL
+451 ADLKKYLKL
-460 RKEYY
+460 RKQYY
-465 KTGRLTMSD
+465 KTGRLNMSD

-558 KQGKKLVKLPEES
+558 KQGKKLVQLPGES

-656 GGDTSKKTKKKTK
+656 GGDTSKKTK

-760 LSFEQAHPDWKKQGL
+760 LSFEQAHPNWKKQGL
-775 KRPTVTVDDLSAD
+775 KRPTVTMDDLSAD

-822 EEQRKSIRE
+822 EEQRKSISE
-831 KFAKDRAHIEK
+831 KFAKDRAQIEK

-858 ALAELAKQERAALKS
+858 ALAELSKQERAALKS

-907 IERIKVLMDYLR
+907 IDRIKMLMDYLR

-927 AVIKDGNGKTER
+927 AVIKDGNGRTER
-939 RITQKDMAGLG
+939 KITQKDMAELG

-1025 VGDLAGRLSEMF
+1025 VGDLAGKLSEMF
-1037 EAAGNDG
+1037 EATGNDG

-1077 AAGEAIGWVTKAFQ
+1077 AASEAIGWVTKAFQ
-1091 ASARHKAALEKVME
+1091 ASARHKAALEKIME

-1118 MEQNLEMEKAQTIF
+1118 MEQNLELEKAQTIF

-1157 IAGTAEQQQKFGY
+1157 IAGTAEQQKKFGY
-1170 LDTGNAF
+1170 TETGSAF

-1355 FGNYVRILDDM
+1355 FGNYVRILDEM

-1380 LEKYRQMAKEKGLDL
+1380 LEKYRQLAKDKGLDL

-1472 DMCDMKDDLTTL
+1472 DMRDMKDDLTTL

>member
-1 MKAVEVELLM
+1 MRGSVKIEDLKKIDDYAER
-11 KGNLSQGMLDA
+11 LSKQS
-22 QTKANL
+22 TK
-28 LDESLKRVG
+28 
-37 MTIGGV
+37 
-43 FTAQKAVEFVKT
+43 
-55 MIDVRQE
+55 IDVAKVRI
-62 VENLSI
+62 VKA
-68 SFETLLGSKDKATQ
+68 FETLRLATDRTTESLNELDYSQ
-82 FFDELREYAVN
+82 MMDTLTKLDLSRPIDELETMSGA
-93 TPLMLNDLAGGAQT
+93 LDDLAEKLVATET
-107 MLGFN
+107 MSQYFGTSDWNFYRRWLQENDFDTG
-112 IEAEKVIPTLKQIGD
+112 EDAMMTLATMKESYESVKDMVSLLDFALRNWNDD
-127 ISMGD
+127 ILRDGQASGD
-132 RDRFN
+132 R
-137 SLVLAFSQM
+137 
-146 SATGK
+146 
-151 LMGQDLL
+151 
-158 QMINAGFN
+158 
-166 PLATISEKTGKS
+166 
-178 IGQLKD
+178 
-184 EMSAGAISS
+184 
-193 EMVAQA
+193 QA
-199 FADATAEGGK
+199 MTRYMRENDG
-209 FHGML
+209 
-214 DKQSKGL
+214 
-221 KGQISNLE
+221 NLE
-229 GAIDN
+229 GNIDD
-234 MFNAMG
+234 
-240 EKSEG
+240 S
-245 ILTGSVE
+245 
-252 VASELVKNYEAVG
+252 
-265 KALMS
+265 
-270 LVAVYGSYK
+270 
-279 TALIATLAVQKAAS
+279 
-293 FVENIRLV
+293 
-301 AMFRKELGLATAAQ
+301 
-315 QAFNITA
+315 
-322 NANPYVLLAT
+322 
-332 VILSAAAALVIYS
+332 
-345 KNCSAA
+345 
-351 ADEAQ
+351 
-356 RAADREKEQT
+356 RAE
-366 DAINDK
+366 
-372 KEAIEKCI
+372 
-380 STITDENLAEQ
+380 
-391 DKLEALE
+391 
-398 KLKKLMPS
+398 
-406 VFEKYRT
+406 
-413 EKELIGKLT
+413 
-422 EARREY
+422 
-428 NEELREERNLKGEGN
+428 
-443 LKADQQRV
+443 
-451 ADLKKYLEL
+451 EL
-460 RKEYY
+460 RKELKRWQERRNWLGAIIGVEDERTNVQVQINKSRRY
-465 KTGRLTMSD
+465 
-474 SDYNLYQ
+474 
-481 NLDKKYNKEVRNVRG
+481 LDKVSGE
-496 TFQTFNSA
+496 A
-504 IESLIKASEG
+504 
-514 TVWKDVQQVRT
+514 DV
-525 DNHNKF
+525 K
-531 MAKLNSMNAETA
+531 
-543 QKTINFYKNCISSAN
+543 
-558 KQGKKLVKLPEES
+558 
-571 VATSV
+571 
-576 DELQNRIKSAT
+576 
-587 ARMKSIHENASK
+587 
-599 DFMKDAKTAWTN
+599 
-611 AQNEVNKVI
+611 
-620 KNRNNRSLYPDEASY
+620 
-635 LAALRK
+635 
-641 ARDEEKKAKANYEAA
+641 
-656 GGDTSKKTKKKTK
+656 
-669 KTKNTGLTPQE
+669 
-680 KANIKA
+680 
-686 AEQEEKGRQVEAA
+686 
-699 QRKQEASEKQTA
+699 
-711 FDLKQAEIDG
+711 
-721 LQEGFDKELETI
+721 
-733 NLNYD
+733 
-738 KLIEANRL
+738 
-746 RQQEWVDELQNISD
+746 
-760 LSFEQAHPDWKKQGL
+760 EQAKIYEK
-775 KRPTVTVDDLSAD
+775 
-788 QKNYLKQ
+788 
-795 YTEAANAY
+795 
-803 KQNSEAKLYQN
+803 

-822 EEQRKSIRE
+822 EEQRKSISE
-831 KFAKDRAHIEK
+831 KFAKDRAQIEK

-858 ALAELAKQERAALKS
+858 ALAELSKQERAALKS

-907 IERIKVLMDYLR
+907 IDRIKMLMDYLR

-927 AVIKDGNGKTER
+927 AVIKDGNGRTER

-1001 DGEEKGLEA
+1001 DGEDKGLEA

-1091 ASARHKAALEKVME
+1091 ASARHKAALEKIME

-1118 MEQNLEMEKAQTIF
+1118 MEQNLELEKAQTIF

-1157 IAGTAEQQQKFGY
+1157 IAGTAEQQKKFGY

-1177 WNKIV
+1177 WNKIM

-1472 DMCDMKDDLTTL
+1472 DMRDMKDDLTTL

>member
-62 VENLSI
+62 VENLII

-82 FFDELREYAVN
+82 FFSELSEYAVN

-107 MLGFN
+107 MLAFN

-332 VILSAAAALVIYS
+332 VILSAAAALAIYS

-380 STITDENLAEQ
+380 STITDENLAEL
-391 DKLEALE
+391 DRLEALE

-406 VFEKYRT
+406 VFEKYKT
-413 EKELIGKLT
+413 EKELIDKLT

-451 ADLKKYLEL
+451 ADLKKYLKL
-460 RKEYY
+460 RKQYY
-465 KTGRLTMSD
+465 KTGRLNMSD

-558 KQGKKLVKLPEES
+558 KQGKKLVQLPGES

-620 KNRNNRSLYPDEASY
+620 KTRNNRYLYPDEASY

-656 GGDTSKKTKKKTK
+656 GGDTSKKTK

-760 LSFEQAHPDWKKQGL
+760 LSFEQAHPNWKKQGL
-775 KRPTVTVDDLSAD
+775 KRPTVTMDDLSAD

-822 EEQRKSIRE
+822 EEQRKSISE
-831 KFAKDRAHIEK
+831 KFAKDRAQIEK

-873 VDDAQ
+873 VDEAQ

-907 IERIKVLMDYLR
+907 IDRIKVLMDYLR

-927 AVIKDGNGKTER
+927 AVIKDGNGRTER

-988 LADAVGELFKHGE
+988 LADAVGELFKRGE
-1001 DGEEKGLEA
+1001 DGEEKSLEA

-1091 ASARHKAALEKVME
+1091 ASARHKAALEKIME

-1118 MEQNLEMEKAQTIF
+1118 MEQNLELEKAQTIF

-1157 IAGTAEQQQKFGY
+1157 IAGTAEQQKKFGY

-1330 APLLEKAQEEMLDVM
+1330 APLLEKAQEEMLDMM

-1355 FGNYVRILDDM
+1355 FGNYVRILDEM
-1366 TDNALSQQGTFNAL
+1366 TDNALSQQGTINAL
-1380 LEKYRQMAKEKGLDL
+1380 LEKYRQLAKDKGLDL

-1449 LGHLKRIDTN
+1449 LGHLKRIDAN

-1472 DMCDMKDDLTTL
+1472 DMRDMKDDLTTL

>member
-82 FFDELREYAVN
+82 FFGELREYAVN

-229 GAIDN
+229 GAIDD

-332 VILSAAAALVIYS
+332 VILSAAAALAIYS

-380 STITDENLAEQ
+380 STITDENLAEL
-391 DKLEALE
+391 DRVEALE

-406 VFEKYRT
+406 VFEKYKT
-413 EKELIGKLT
+413 EKELIDKLT

-451 ADLKKYLEL
+451 ADLKKYLAL

-465 KTGRLTMSD
+465 KTGRLNMSD

-543 QKTINFYKNCISSAN
+543 QKTINFYKNCIASAN
-558 KQGKKLVKLPEES
+558 KQGKKLVQLPGES

-576 DELQNRIKSAT
+576 AELQSRIKSAT
-587 ARMKSIHENASK
+587 TRMKSIHENASK
-599 DFMKDAKTAWTN
+599 DFMKDAKTAWAN
-611 AQNEVNKVI
+611 AQNEVKKVI

-656 GGDTSKKTKKKTK
+656 GGDTSKETK

-775 KRPTVTVDDLSAD
+775 KRPTVTMDDLSAD

-803 KQNSEAKLYQN
+803 KRNSEAKLYQN

-822 EEQRKSIRE
+822 EEQRKSISD
-831 KFAKDRAHIEK
+831 KFAKDRAQIEK
-842 AVDADGRPIGE
+842 AVDADGRPIDE

-873 VDDAQ
+873 VDEAQ

-893 ADTSEKSVAEVQKI
+893 ADTSEKSVSEVQKI
-907 IERIKVLMDYLR
+907 IDRIKVLMDYLR

-927 AVIKDGNGKTER
+927 AVIKDGNGRTER

-988 LADAVGELFKHGE
+988 LADAVGELFKRGE

-1091 ASARHKAALEKVME
+1091 ASARHKAALEKIME

-1118 MEQNLEMEKAQTIF
+1118 MEQNLELEKAQTIF

-1150 YAGLKAE
+1150 YAGLKGE
-1157 IAGTAEQQQKFGY
+1157 IAGTAEQQKKFGY

-1472 DMCDMKDDLTTL
+1472 DMRDMKDDLTTL

>member
-1 MKAVEVELLM
+1 M

-68 SFETLLGSKDKATQ
+68 SFETLLGGKDKATQ
-82 FFDELREYAVN
+82 FFGELREYAVN

-112 IEAEKVIPTLKQIGD
+112 MEAEKVIPTLKQIGD

-166 PLATISEKTGKS
+166 PLAIISGKTGKS

-229 GAIDN
+229 GAIDD

-332 VILSAAAALVIYS
+332 VILSAAAALAIYS

-356 RAADREKEQT
+356 RATDREKEQT

-380 STITDENLAEQ
+380 STITDENLAEL
-391 DKLEALE
+391 DRLEALE

-406 VFEKYRT
+406 VFEKYKT
-413 EKELIGKLT
+413 EKELIDKLT

-465 KTGRLTMSD
+465 KTGRLNMSD

-481 NLDKKYNKEVRNVRG
+481 NLNKKYNKEVRNVRG

-543 QKTINFYKNCISSAN
+543 QKTINFYRNCISSAN
-558 KQGKKLVKLPEES
+558 KQGKKLVQLPGES

-656 GGDTSKKTKKKTK
+656 GGDTSKKTKK
-669 KTKNTGLTPQE
+669 TKNTGLTPQE

-721 LQEGFDKELETI
+721 LQDGFDKELETI

-738 KLIEANRL
+738 KLVEANRL

-775 KRPTVTVDDLSAD
+775 KRPTVTMDDLSAD

-822 EEQRKSIRE
+822 EEQRKSISE
-831 KFAKDRAHIEK
+831 KFAKDRAQIEK
-842 AVDADGRPIGE
+842 AVDAEGHPIGE

-873 VDDAQ
+873 VDEAQ

-907 IERIKVLMDYLR
+907 IDRIKVLMDYLR
-919 GTKDAEGT
+919 GTKDGDGT
-927 AVIKDGNGKTER
+927 AVIKDGNGRTER

-1001 DGEEKGLEA
+1001 DGEEKGLET

-1025 VGDLAGRLSEMF
+1025 VGDLAGKLSEMF

-1091 ASARHKAALEKVME
+1091 ASARHKAALEKIME

-1118 MEQNLEMEKAQTIF
+1118 MEQNLELEKAQTIF

-1380 LEKYRQMAKEKGLDL
+1380 LEKYRQLAKEKGLDL

-1459 TGECSETLKLMRK
+1459 TGECSETLKLMCK
-1472 DMCDMKDDLTTL
+1472 DMRDMKDDLTTL

>member
-1 MKAVEVELLM
+1 MKIEDLKKIDDYADR
-11 KGNLSQGMLDA
+11 LSKQSTKIDA
-22 QTKANL
+22 AKLRIVKA
-28 LDESLKRVG
+28 
-37 MTIGGV
+37 
-43 FTAQKAVEFVKT
+43 
-55 MIDVRQE
+55 
-62 VENLSI
+62 
-68 SFETLLGSKDKATQ
+68 FETLRLAT
-82 FFDELREYAVN
+82 DRTTESLNEL
-93 TPLMLNDLAGGAQT
+93 D
-107 MLGFN
+107 
-112 IEAEKVIPTLKQIGD
+112 
-127 ISMGD
+127 
-132 RDRFN
+132 
-137 SLVLAFSQM
+137 FSQM
-146 SATGK
+146 MDTLTK
-151 LMGQDLL
+151 LDLSRPIDEL
-158 QMINAGFN
+158 ENMSDALDD
-166 PLATISEKTGKS
+166 LAEK
-178 IGQLKD
+178 L
-184 EMSAGAISS
+184 
-193 EMVAQA
+193 
-199 FADATAEGGK
+199 
-209 FHGML
+209 
-214 DKQSKGL
+214 
-221 KGQISNLE
+221 
-229 GAIDN
+229 
-234 MFNAMG
+234 
-240 EKSEG
+240 
-245 ILTGSVE
+245 
-252 VASELVKNYEAVG
+252 VASETMSQYFGTSDWNFYRRWLQENDFVDGLDPIQTLNTMTESYESVKDMVAMLEFALRNWNDDILKDG
-265 KALMS
+265 KLSSDRSVMYRYMRENDGQPA
-270 LVAVYGSYK
+270 
-279 TALIATLAVQKAAS
+279 
-293 FVENIRLV
+293 ENIEGERV
-301 AMFRKELGLATAAQ
+301 DELLKDLRRWQERRNWLG
-315 QAFNITA
+315 
-322 NANPYVLLAT
+322 
-332 VILSAAAALVIYS
+332 
-345 KNCSAA
+345 
-351 ADEAQ
+351 
-356 RAADREKEQT
+356 
-366 DAINDK
+366 AI
-372 KEAIEKCI
+372 
-380 STITDENLAEQ
+380 
-391 DKLEALE
+391 
-398 KLKKLMPS
+398 
-406 VFEKYRT
+406 
-413 EKELIGKLT
+413 IGVDD
-422 EARREY
+422 
-428 NEELREERNLKGEGN
+428 ERNNVQVQINKSRRYLDKVSGE
-443 LKADQQRV
+443 
-451 ADLKKYLEL
+451 ADLK
-460 RKEYY
+460 
-465 KTGRLTMSD
+465 
-474 SDYNLYQ
+474 
-481 NLDKKYNKEVRNVRG
+481 
-496 TFQTFNSA
+496 
-504 IESLIKASEG
+504 
-514 TVWKDVQQVRT
+514 
-525 DNHNKF
+525 
-531 MAKLNSMNAETA
+531 
-543 QKTINFYKNCISSAN
+543 
-558 KQGKKLVKLPEES
+558 
-571 VATSV
+571 
-576 DELQNRIKSAT
+576 
-587 ARMKSIHENASK
+587 
-599 DFMKDAKTAWTN
+599 
-611 AQNEVNKVI
+611 
-620 KNRNNRSLYPDEASY
+620 
-635 LAALRK
+635 
-641 ARDEEKKAKANYEAA
+641 
-656 GGDTSKKTKKKTK
+656 
-669 KTKNTGLTPQE
+669 
-680 KANIKA
+680 
-686 AEQEEKGRQVEAA
+686 EQ
-699 QRKQEASEKQTA
+699 
-711 FDLKQAEIDG
+711 
-721 LQEGFDKELETI
+721 
-733 NLNYD
+733 
-738 KLIEANRL
+738 
-746 RQQEWVDELQNISD
+746 
-760 LSFEQAHPDWKKQGL
+760 
-775 KRPTVTVDDLSAD
+775 
-788 QKNYLKQ
+788 
-795 YTEAANAY
+795 
-803 KQNSEAKLYQN
+803 AKLYQN

-822 EEQRKSIRE
+822 EEQRKSISE
-831 KFAKDRAHIEK
+831 KFAKDRAQIEK
-842 AVDADGRPIGE
+842 AVDAEGRPIGE

-907 IERIKVLMDYLR
+907 IDRIKVLMDYLR

-939 RITQKDMAGLG
+939 RITQKDMAELG

-1170 LDTGNAF
+1170 LDTGSAF
-1177 WNKIV
+1177 WNKMV

-1355 FGNYVRILDDM
+1355 FGNYVRILDEM

-1380 LEKYRQMAKEKGLDL
+1380 LEKYRQMAKDKGLDL

-1472 DMCDMKDDLTTL
+1472 DMRDMKDDLTTL

>member
-62 VENLSI
+62 VENLII

-82 FFDELREYAVN
+82 FFSELSEYAVN

-107 MLGFN
+107 MLAFN

-332 VILSAAAALVIYS
+332 VILSAAAALAIYS

-380 STITDENLAEQ
+380 STITDENLAEL
-391 DKLEALE
+391 DRLEALE

-406 VFEKYRT
+406 VFEKYKT
-413 EKELIGKLT
+413 EKELIDKLT

-451 ADLKKYLEL
+451 ADLKKYLKL
-460 RKEYY
+460 RKQYY
-465 KTGRLTMSD
+465 KTGRLNMSD

-558 KQGKKLVKLPEES
+558 KQGKKLVQLPGES

-656 GGDTSKKTKKKTK
+656 GGDTSKKTK

-760 LSFEQAHPDWKKQGL
+760 LSFEQAHPNWKKQGL
-775 KRPTVTVDDLSAD
+775 KRPTVTMDDLSAD

-822 EEQRKSIRE
+822 EEQRKSISE
-831 KFAKDRAHIEK
+831 KFAKDRAQIEK
-842 AVDADGRPIGE
+842 AVDAEGRPIGE

-858 ALAELAKQERAALKS
+858 ALAELSKQERAALKS

-907 IERIKVLMDYLR
+907 IDRIKVLMDYLR

-927 AVIKDGNGKTER
+927 AVIKDGNGRTER

-1037 EAAGNDG
+1037 EAVGNDG

-1091 ASARHKAALEKVME
+1091 ASARHKAALEKIME

-1118 MEQNLEMEKAQTIF
+1118 MEQNLELEKAQTIF

-1157 IAGTAEQQQKFGY
+1157 IAGTAEQQKKFGY
-1170 LDTGNAF
+1170 TETGSAF

-1269 EEAWESVKDYF
+1269 EEAWEQVKDYF

-1366 TDNALSQQGTFNAL
+1366 TDNALSQQGTINAL

-1472 DMCDMKDDLTTL
+1472 DMRDMKDDLTTL

>member
-1 MKAVEVELLM
+1 M

-82 FFDELREYAVN
+82 FFGELLEYAVN
-93 TPLMLNDLAGGAQT
+93 TPLMVNELAGGAQT

-112 IEAEKVIPTLKQIGD
+112 IEAEKVIPILKQIGD

-166 PLATISEKTGKS
+166 PLAIISEKTGKS

-332 VILSAAAALVIYS
+332 VILSAAAALAIYS

-380 STITDENLAEQ
+380 STITDENLAEL
-391 DKLEALE
+391 DRLEALE

-406 VFEKYRT
+406 VFEKYKT
-413 EKELIGKLT
+413 EKELIDKLT

-460 RKEYY
+460 RKQYY
-465 KTGRLTMSD
+465 KTGRLNMSD

-558 KQGKKLVKLPEES
+558 KQGKKLVQLPGES

-656 GGDTSKKTKKKTK
+656 GGDTSKKTK

-760 LSFEQAHPDWKKQGL
+760 LSFEQAHPNWKKQGL
-775 KRPTVTVDDLSAD
+775 KRPTVTMDDLSAD

-822 EEQRKSIRE
+822 EEQRKSISE
-831 KFAKDRAHIEK
+831 KFAKDRAQIEK
-842 AVDADGRPIGE
+842 AVDAEGRPIGE

-858 ALAELAKQERAALKS
+858 ALAELSKQERAALKS

-907 IERIKVLMDYLR
+907 IDRIKVLMDYLR

-1025 VGDLAGRLSEMF
+1025 VGDLAGKLSEMF
-1037 EAAGNDG
+1037 EATGNDG

-1091 ASARHKAALEKVME
+1091 ASARHKAALEKIME

-1118 MEQNLEMEKAQTIF
+1118 MEQNLELEKAQTIF

-1157 IAGTAEQQQKFGY
+1157 IAGTAEQQKKFGY
-1170 LDTGNAF
+1170 TETGSAF

-1472 DMCDMKDDLTTL
+1472 DMRDMKDDLTTL